1 MTHRF
6 RFTCTRLLPACALAA
21 LLVGPP
27 GFAPSAN
34 AADVTYPGS
43 NLDKG
48 PLWNIDNSLFP
59 AGSLSDNVVT
69 INSGNVGGDVY
80 GNDVDA
86 AFSPVSNNTVILSGG
101 SVGGDILGG
110 ANNGAVTD
118 NNVSISGFGSVLG
131 SVYGGYGAAE
141 GTVNGNDVSISD
153 SGSVTGNVLGGYSRS
168 VNSHVIGNTVT
179 ISGGTVRDIYGG
191 QSGKGNA
198 LNNRVTLDGA
208 ASQTNVIY
216 GGRVEQ
222 GTARENAVVMKNG
235 SVTLG
240 IFGGIATADGGQAQ
254 DNHVTMSGGSVGE
267 HLIGGYVQNGSGA
280 ATGNSVIFNGGS
292 VTENVYGGR
301 SVNGPAQNN
310 SVTMT
315 NGSANWLLG
324 GYSNSGDASGNR
336 VEVSGGTL
344 SGGVNGGETTSGN
357 ATGNSVDFS
366 NVTATYVQGGYS
378 GSGSATGNSLA
389 LHSGT
394 VQNNAFG
401 GYVDSGSGEASDNSV
416 TFNGGSVTNNIYGG
430 MSAAGLAQNNS
441 VTMTNGSAKWLLG
454 GYSANGNVIGNSVTF
469 NGGSVTNNIYGGM
482 SAAGLA
488 QNNSVTMTNGSAKWL
503 LGGYSANGNVIGNS
517 VNVSGGTLTGVSGG
531 ESNSG
536 SATGNIVSIS
546 SGTVQSNVNGGFV
559 ASGSGKATGN
569 IVNISGNADL
579 STATVA
585 GGISSSDAFT
595 GNTLNKN
602 SDAAVHIARNFAS
615 VNFGYSGNA
624 NIGELDSTPTG
635 SALSGVTVN
644 TNANNVSF
652 DGVISG
658 SGPIT
663 KTGAGTLILSGTN
676 TYSGGTTISAGTL
689 SIGSDTNIGSGT
701 NTIGNKGTL
710 LLSGNG
716 TYTNDWTLSGAG
728 SAIATDNNN
737 TLSGVLSGNGGL
749 TKTGAGTLTLT
760 GNNTYAGGTAIN
772 DGTLKGNIASG
783 TDLSIAASAIYD
795 GDNKARSVGG
805 LNGGG
810 KILNT
815 DGLTVQSGDFAG
827 IIDNSNTSL
836 LKNGAGTLTL
846 TGNNAY
852 TGSTTISEG
861 TLKGNIASGTDL
873 SIAASAIY
881 DGDNKAR
888 SVGGLN
894 GGGKILNTSGLTV
907 QSGTFGGVIDNSN
920 TSLIK
925 TGAGT
930 LTLTGNNAYTG
941 GTTISEG
948 TLKGNIASG
957 TDLSIAAS
965 ATYDGDNKARSVG
978 DLNGGG
984 NIFNTDGL
992 TVQSGT
998 FDGVIDN
1005 SNTSL
1010 TKTGAGTLT
1019 LTGNNAYTGSTTISE
1034 GTLKGNIASGTD
1046 LSIAASA
1053 TYDGA
1058 NKARSVG
1065 GLNGGG
1071 KILNTDGLTVQSGTF
1086 GGVIG
1091 NSNTSLI
1098 KTGAGTLTLTGTN
1111 AYTGSTTISE
1121 GTLKGNIASGTDLSI
1136 ADSAT
1141 YDGDNKA
1148 RSVGGLNG
1156 AGNILNTDGLTVQS
1170 GDFAG
1175 SIDNSNSGLTK
1186 TGAGTLTLSGTNT
1199 YTGMTT
1205 VRSGTLALGSD
1216 LTSNQ
1221 LTLYGGTVFDRGSH
1235 NHSLDNGILSVNG
1248 ANGQSAMYKG
1258 DLSARNATLNFISP
1272 VHPTQPLLRVTG
1284 DADVSGSACNVGLA
1298 GGTSLASG
1306 STLTLLEVDPDK
1318 TLTANNL
1325 QRGNGIVQIGSTVA
1339 HDITAD
1345 VNLDPT
1351 TRRLN
1356 AVTAQVSPGRAT
1368 DQSKALSEGF
1378 LGGLA
1383 LNLQGAD
1390 LVAGRGMDSAVRA
1403 SSGTDDAE
1411 RHGFAG
1417 FGALSGGS
1425 LRYNTGSHLDMNS
1438 LSLLTG
1444 LAWGID
1450 LAPGRLTLGAFFEY
1464 GNGSYDTHNS
1474 FTNAAS
1480 VDGDGN
1486 AYYLGGGILARMD
1499 FVNIGPGRFYAEA
1512 SGRAGKTHNEYD
1524 SSDLRDAAGRKA
1536 DYDSSSPYYG
1546 LHFGTGYVWN
1556 INDAATLDLYGK
1568 YFWTRQQ
1575 GDSVGLSTGE
1585 HLSFDDINSSRLR
1598 FGGRFAYIL
1607 NEHVAPYI
1615 GAAWEHEF
1623 DGKARAKTNGFDID
1637 APNLRGNT
1645 GIGELGLSLTPSADL
1660 PLTIDLGVQ
1669 GYTGKHEG
1677 VTGSLMVKWEF

>member
-118 NNVSISGFGSVLG
+118 NNVAISGFGSVLG

-141 GTVNGNDVSISD
+141 GTVNGNDVSIFD

-254 DNHVTMSGGSVGE
+254 DNHVTMSGGAVGE

-315 NGSANWLLG
+315 NGSAKWLLG

-389 LHSGT
+389 IRSGT

-401 GYVDSGSGEASDNSV
+401 GYVDSGSGEAS
-416 TFNGGSVTNNIYGG
+416 
-430 MSAAGLAQNNS
+430 
-441 VTMTNGSAKWLLG
+441 
-454 GYSANGNVIGNSVTF
+454 GNSVTF

-546 SGTVQSNVNGGFV
+546 GGTVQSNVNGGFV

-579 STATVA
+579 SGAVVA
-585 GGISSSDAFT
+585 GGSSPDGDAFT
-595 GNTLNKN
+595 DNTLNKN

-615 VNFGYSGNA
+615 VNFGYSGTA

-658 SGPIT
+658 SGSIT

-749 TKTGAGTLTLT
+749 TKTGTGTLTLT

-783 TDLSIAASAIYD
+783 TDLSIAAGAIYD
-795 GDNKARSVGG
+795 GDNKARSVDG

-810 KILNT
+810 KLLNT
-815 DGLTVQSGDFAG
+815 SGLTVQSGDFAG

-836 LKNGAGTLTL
+836 TKTGAGTLTL

-873 SIAASAIY
+873 SIADSATY

-894 GGGKILNTSGLTV
+894 GGGKILNT
-907 QSGTFGGVIDNSN
+907 
-920 TSLIK
+920 
-925 TGAGT
+925 
-930 LTLTGNNAYTG
+930 
-941 GTTISEG
+941 
-948 TLKGNIASG
+948 
-957 TDLSIAAS
+957 
-965 ATYDGDNKARSVG
+965 
-978 DLNGGG
+978 
-984 NIFNTDGL
+984 DGL
-992 TVQSGT
+992 TVQSGD
-998 FDGVIDN
+998 FAGFIDN

-1071 KILNTDGLTVQSGTF
+1071 KILNTDGLTVQNGTF
-1086 GGVIG
+1086 GGVID
-1091 NSNTSLI
+1091 NSNTS
-1098 KTGAGTLTLTGTN
+1098 
-1111 AYTGSTTISE
+1111 
-1121 GTLKGNIASGTDLSI
+1121 
-1136 ADSAT
+1136 
-1141 YDGDNKA
+1141 
-1148 RSVGGLNG
+1148 
-1156 AGNILNTDGLTVQS
+1156 
-1170 GDFAG
+1170 
-1175 SIDNSNSGLTK
+1175 LTK

-1221 LTLYGGTVFDRGSH
+1221 LTLYGGTVFNRGSH

-1284 DADVSGSACNVGLA
+1284 DADVSGSAYNVGLA

-1623 DGKARAKTNGFDID
+1623 DGKARARTNGFDID

-1645 GIGELGLSLTPSADL
+1645 GIGELGLSLTPSTDL
-1660 PLTIDLGVQ
+1660 PLTVDLGVQ

>member
-48 PLWNIDNSLFP
+48 PLWNIGNSLFP
-59 AGSLSDNVVT
+59 AGSLSDNKVT
-69 INSGNVGGDVY
+69 INSGNVSGDVY

-110 ANNGAVTD
+110 ANNGAVTG
-118 NNVSISGFGSVLG
+118 NKVSISGFGSVLG

-324 GYSNSGDASGNR
+324 GYSDSGD
-336 VEVSGGTL
+336 VS
-344 SGGVNGGETTSGN
+344 
-357 ATGNSVDFS
+357 
-366 NVTATYVQGGYS
+366 
-378 GSGSATGNSLA
+378 
-389 LHSGT
+389 
-394 VQNNAFG
+394 
-401 GYVDSGSGEASDNSV
+401 
-416 TFNGGSVTNNIYGG
+416 
-430 MSAAGLAQNNS
+430 
-441 VTMTNGSAKWLLG
+441 
-454 GYSANGNVIGNSVTF
+454 
-469 NGGSVTNNIYGGM
+469 
-482 SAAGLA
+482 
-488 QNNSVTMTNGSAKWL
+488 
-503 LGGYSANGNVIGNS
+503 GNS

-546 SGTVQSNVNGGFV
+546 GGTVQSNVNGGFV

-579 STATVA
+579 SGAVVA
-585 GGISSSDAFT
+585 GGSSPDGDAFT

-602 SDAAVHIARNFAS
+602 SDAAVNIARNFAS
-615 VNFGYSGNA
+615 VIFGYSGTA

-658 SGPIT
+658 SGSIT

-749 TKTGAGTLTLT
+749 TKTGAGTLTL
-760 GNNTYAGGTAIN
+760 
-772 DGTLKGNIASG
+772 
-783 TDLSIAASAIYD
+783 
-795 GDNKARSVGG
+795 
-805 LNGGG
+805 
-810 KILNT
+810 
-815 DGLTVQSGDFAG
+815 
-827 IIDNSNTSL
+827 
-836 LKNGAGTLTL
+836 
-846 TGNNAY
+846 
-852 TGSTTISEG
+852 
-861 TLKGNIASGTDL
+861 
-873 SIAASAIY
+873 
-881 DGDNKAR
+881 
-888 SVGGLN
+888 
-894 GGGKILNTSGLTV
+894 
-907 QSGTFGGVIDNSN
+907 
-920 TSLIK
+920 
-925 TGAGT
+925 
-930 LTLTGNNAYTG
+930 
-941 GTTISEG
+941 
-948 TLKGNIASG
+948 
-957 TDLSIAAS
+957 
-965 ATYDGDNKARSVG
+965 
-978 DLNGGG
+978 
-984 NIFNTDGL
+984 
-992 TVQSGT
+992 
-998 FDGVIDN
+998 
-1005 SNTSL
+1005 
-1010 TKTGAGTLT
+1010 
-1019 LTGNNAYTGSTTISE
+1019 
-1034 GTLKGNIASGTD
+1034 
-1046 LSIAASA
+1046 
-1053 TYDGA
+1053 
-1058 NKARSVG
+1058 
-1065 GLNGGG
+1065 
-1071 KILNTDGLTVQSGTF
+1071 
-1086 GGVIG
+1086 
-1091 NSNTSLI
+1091 
-1098 KTGAGTLTLTGTN
+1098 
-1111 AYTGSTTISE
+1111 
-1121 GTLKGNIASGTDLSI
+1121 
-1136 ADSAT
+1136 
-1141 YDGDNKA
+1141 
-1148 RSVGGLNG
+1148 
-1156 AGNILNTDGLTVQS
+1156 
-1170 GDFAG
+1170 
-1175 SIDNSNSGLTK
+1175 
-1186 TGAGTLTLSGTNT
+1186 SGTNT

-1235 NHSLDNGILSVNG
+1235 NHNLDNGILSVNG
-1248 ANGQSAMYKG
+1248 ANSQNAMYKG

-1351 TRRLN
+1351 TGRLN

-1368 DQSKALSEGF
+1368 DQSKALPEGF

-1623 DGKARAKTNGFDID
+1623 DGKARARTNGFDID

>member
-141 GTVNGNDVSISD
+141 GTVNGNDVSIFD

-179 ISGGTVRDIYGG
+179 ISGGTVKDIYGG

-208 ASQTNVIY
+208 ASQANVIY

-240 IFGGIATADGGQAQ
+240 IFGGIATVDGGQAQ
-254 DNHVTMSGGSVGE
+254 DNHVTMSGGAVGE
-267 HLIGGYVQNGSGA
+267 HLIGGYVQNGNGA

-315 NGSANWLLG
+315 NGSAKWLLG

-389 LHSGT
+389 IRSGT

-401 GYVDSGSGEASDNSV
+401 GYVDSGSGEASGNSV
-416 TFNGGSVTNNIYGG
+416 TFNGGSVANNIYGG

-454 GYSANGNVIGNSVTF
+454 GYSANGNVIGKSV
-469 NGGSVTNNIYGGM
+469 
-482 SAAGLA
+482 
-488 QNNSVTMTNGSAKWL
+488 K
-503 LGGYSANGNVIGNS
+503 
-517 VNVSGGTLTGVSGG
+517 VSGGTG
-531 ESNSG
+531 
-536 SATGNIVSIS
+536 
-546 SGTVQSNVNGGFV
+546 QSNVKGGFV

-579 STATVA
+579 SGAVVA
-585 GGISSSDAFT
+585 GGSSPDGDAFT
-595 GNTLNKN
+595 DNTLNKN
-602 SDAAVHIARNFAS
+602 SDATVNIARNFAS
-615 VNFGYSGNA
+615 VNFGYSGTA

-658 SGPIT
+658 SGSMT
-663 KTGAGTLILSGTN
+663 KAGAGTLILSGTN

-749 TKTGAGTLTLT
+749 TKTGTGTLTLT

-827 IIDNSNTSL
+827 FIDNSNTSL
-836 LKNGAGTLTL
+836 T
-846 TGNNAY
+846 
-852 TGSTTISEG
+852 
-861 TLKGNIASGTDL
+861 
-873 SIAASAIY
+873 
-881 DGDNKAR
+881 
-888 SVGGLN
+888 
-894 GGGKILNTSGLTV
+894 
-907 QSGTFGGVIDNSN
+907 
-920 TSLIK
+920 K

-930 LTLTGNNAYTG
+930 LTLTGNNAYTS

-998 FDGVIDN
+998 FGGVIDN
-1005 SNTSL
+1005 SNTS
-1010 TKTGAGTLT
+1010 
-1019 LTGNNAYTGSTTISE
+1019 
-1034 GTLKGNIASGTD
+1034 
-1046 LSIAASA
+1046 
-1053 TYDGA
+1053 
-1058 NKARSVG
+1058 
-1065 GLNGGG
+1065 
-1071 KILNTDGLTVQSGTF
+1071 
-1086 GGVIG
+1086 
-1091 NSNTSLI
+1091 
-1098 KTGAGTLTLTGTN
+1098 
-1111 AYTGSTTISE
+1111 
-1121 GTLKGNIASGTDLSI
+1121 
-1136 ADSAT
+1136 
-1141 YDGDNKA
+1141 
-1148 RSVGGLNG
+1148 
-1156 AGNILNTDGLTVQS
+1156 
-1170 GDFAG
+1170 
-1175 SIDNSNSGLTK
+1175 LTK

-1205 VRSGTLALGSD
+1205 VRSGALALGSD

-1235 NHSLDNGILSVNG
+1235 NHNLDNGILSVNG

-1623 DGKARAKTNGFDID
+1623 DGKARATTNGFDID
-1637 APNLRGNT
+1637 APNLHGNT

-1669 GYTGKHEG
+1669 GYTGKREG

>member
-141 GTVNGNDVSISD
+141 GTVNGNDVSIFD

-198 LNNRVTLDGA
+198 LNNSVTLDGA
-208 ASQTNVIY
+208 ASQANVIY

-235 SVTLG
+235 NVTLG

-254 DNHVTMSGGSVGE
+254 DNHVTMSGGAVGE

-315 NGSANWLLG
+315 NGSAKWLLG

-344 SGGVNGGETTSGN
+344 SGGVNGGETAIGN

-378 GSGSATGNSLA
+378 GSGSATGNSLTIR
-389 LHSGT
+389 SGT

-401 GYVDSGSGEASDNSV
+401 GYVDSGSGEAS
-416 TFNGGSVTNNIYGG
+416 
-430 MSAAGLAQNNS
+430 
-441 VTMTNGSAKWLLG
+441 
-454 GYSANGNVIGNSVTF
+454 GNSVTF

-488 QNNSVTMTNGSAKWL
+488 QSNSVIMTNGSANWL
-503 LGGYSANGNVIGNS
+503 LGGYSDSGDVSGNS

-546 SGTVQSNVNGGFV
+546 GGTVQSNVNGGFV

-579 STATVA
+579 SGAVVV
-585 GGISSSDAFT
+585 GGSSPDGDAFT

-602 SDAAVHIARNFAS
+602 SDAAVNIARNFAS
-615 VNFGYSGNA
+615 VNFGYSGTA

-658 SGPIT
+658 SGSIT

-783 TDLSIAASAIYD
+783 TDLSIAASAIYG
-795 GDNKARSVGG
+795 GDNKAHSVGG

-836 LKNGAGTLTL
+836 
-846 TGNNAY
+846 
-852 TGSTTISEG
+852 
-861 TLKGNIASGTDL
+861 
-873 SIAASAIY
+873 
-881 DGDNKAR
+881 
-888 SVGGLN
+888 
-894 GGGKILNTSGLTV
+894 
-907 QSGTFGGVIDNSN
+907 
-920 TSLIK
+920 
-925 TGAGT
+925 
-930 LTLTGNNAYTG
+930 
-941 GTTISEG
+941 
-948 TLKGNIASG
+948 
-957 TDLSIAAS
+957 
-965 ATYDGDNKARSVG
+965 
-978 DLNGGG
+978 
-984 NIFNTDGL
+984 
-992 TVQSGT
+992 
-998 FDGVIDN
+998 
-1005 SNTSL
+1005 

-1019 LTGNNAYTGSTTISE
+1019 LTGN
-1034 GTLKGNIASGTD
+1034 
-1046 LSIAASA
+1046 
-1053 TYDGA
+1053 
-1058 NKARSVG
+1058 
-1065 GLNGGG
+1065 
-1071 KILNTDGLTVQSGTF
+1071 
-1086 GGVIG
+1086 
-1091 NSNTSLI
+1091 
-1098 KTGAGTLTLTGTN
+1098 N

-1444 LAWGID
+1444 LSWGID

-1623 DGKARAKTNGFDID
+1623 DGKARATTNGFDID
-1637 APNLRGNT
+1637 APNLHGNT

-1669 GYTGKHEG
+1669 GYTGKREG

>member
-118 NNVSISGFGSVLG
+118 NNVAISGFGSVLG

-141 GTVNGNDVSISD
+141 GTVNGNDVSIFD

-254 DNHVTMSGGSVGE
+254 DNHVTMSGGAVGE

-315 NGSANWLLG
+315 NGSAKWLLG
-324 GYSNSGDASGNR
+324 GYSNSGD
-336 VEVSGGTL
+336 VS
-344 SGGVNGGETTSGN
+344 
-357 ATGNSVDFS
+357 
-366 NVTATYVQGGYS
+366 
-378 GSGSATGNSLA
+378 
-389 LHSGT
+389 
-394 VQNNAFG
+394 
-401 GYVDSGSGEASDNSV
+401 
-416 TFNGGSVTNNIYGG
+416 
-430 MSAAGLAQNNS
+430 
-441 VTMTNGSAKWLLG
+441 
-454 GYSANGNVIGNSVTF
+454 
-469 NGGSVTNNIYGGM
+469 
-482 SAAGLA
+482 
-488 QNNSVTMTNGSAKWL
+488 
-503 LGGYSANGNVIGNS
+503 GNS

-546 SGTVQSNVNGGFV
+546 GGTVQSNVNGGFV

-579 STATVA
+579 SGAVVA
-585 GGISSSDAFT
+585 GGSSPDGDAFT
-595 GNTLNKN
+595 DNTLNKN

-658 SGPIT
+658 SGSIT

-749 TKTGAGTLTLT
+749 TKTGAGTLTL
-760 GNNTYAGGTAIN
+760 
-772 DGTLKGNIASG
+772 
-783 TDLSIAASAIYD
+783 
-795 GDNKARSVGG
+795 
-805 LNGGG
+805 
-810 KILNT
+810 
-815 DGLTVQSGDFAG
+815 
-827 IIDNSNTSL
+827 
-836 LKNGAGTLTL
+836 
-846 TGNNAY
+846 
-852 TGSTTISEG
+852 
-861 TLKGNIASGTDL
+861 
-873 SIAASAIY
+873 
-881 DGDNKAR
+881 
-888 SVGGLN
+888 
-894 GGGKILNTSGLTV
+894 
-907 QSGTFGGVIDNSN
+907 
-920 TSLIK
+920 
-925 TGAGT
+925 
-930 LTLTGNNAYTG
+930 
-941 GTTISEG
+941 
-948 TLKGNIASG
+948 
-957 TDLSIAAS
+957 
-965 ATYDGDNKARSVG
+965 
-978 DLNGGG
+978 
-984 NIFNTDGL
+984 
-992 TVQSGT
+992 
-998 FDGVIDN
+998 
-1005 SNTSL
+1005 
-1010 TKTGAGTLT
+1010 
-1019 LTGNNAYTGSTTISE
+1019 
-1034 GTLKGNIASGTD
+1034 
-1046 LSIAASA
+1046 
-1053 TYDGA
+1053 
-1058 NKARSVG
+1058 
-1065 GLNGGG
+1065 
-1071 KILNTDGLTVQSGTF
+1071 
-1086 GGVIG
+1086 
-1091 NSNTSLI
+1091 
-1098 KTGAGTLTLTGTN
+1098 
-1111 AYTGSTTISE
+1111 
-1121 GTLKGNIASGTDLSI
+1121 
-1136 ADSAT
+1136 
-1141 YDGDNKA
+1141 
-1148 RSVGGLNG
+1148 
-1156 AGNILNTDGLTVQS
+1156 
-1170 GDFAG
+1170 
-1175 SIDNSNSGLTK
+1175 
-1186 TGAGTLTLSGTNT
+1186 SGTNT
-1199 YTGMTT
+1199 YPGMTT

-1221 LTLYGGTVFDRGSH
+1221 LTLYGGTVFNRGSH

-1623 DGKARAKTNGFDID
+1623 DGKARATTNGFDID
-1637 APNLRGNT
+1637 APNLHGNT
-1645 GIGELGLSLTPSADL
+1645 GIGELGISLTPSADL
-1660 PLTIDLGVQ
+1660 PLTVDLGVQ
-1669 GYTGKHEG
+1669 GYTGKREG

>member
-1 MTHRF
+1 GGMS
-6 RFTCTRLLPACALAA
+6 AAGLA
-21 LLVGPP
+21 
-27 GFAPSAN
+27 
-34 AADVTYPGS
+34 
-43 NLDKG
+43 
-48 PLWNIDNSLFP
+48 
-59 AGSLSDNVVT
+59 
-69 INSGNVGGDVY
+69 
-80 GNDVDA
+80 
-86 AFSPVSNNTVILSGG
+86 
-101 SVGGDILGG
+101 
-110 ANNGAVTD
+110 
-118 NNVSISGFGSVLG
+118 
-131 SVYGGYGAAE
+131 
-141 GTVNGNDVSISD
+141 
-153 SGSVTGNVLGGYSRS
+153 
-168 VNSHVIGNTVT
+168 
-179 ISGGTVRDIYGG
+179 
-191 QSGKGNA
+191 QS
-198 LNNRVTLDGA
+198 
-208 ASQTNVIY
+208 
-216 GGRVEQ
+216 
-222 GTARENAVVMKNG
+222 
-235 SVTLG
+235 
-240 IFGGIATADGGQAQ
+240 
-254 DNHVTMSGGSVGE
+254 
-267 HLIGGYVQNGSGA
+267 
-280 ATGNSVIFNGGS
+280 NSVI
-292 VTENVYGGR
+292 
-301 SVNGPAQNN
+301 
-310 SVTMT
+310 MT

-324 GYSNSGDASGNR
+324 GYSDSGD
-336 VEVSGGTL
+336 VS
-344 SGGVNGGETTSGN
+344 
-357 ATGNSVDFS
+357 
-366 NVTATYVQGGYS
+366 
-378 GSGSATGNSLA
+378 
-389 LHSGT
+389 
-394 VQNNAFG
+394 
-401 GYVDSGSGEASDNSV
+401 
-416 TFNGGSVTNNIYGG
+416 
-430 MSAAGLAQNNS
+430 
-441 VTMTNGSAKWLLG
+441 
-454 GYSANGNVIGNSVTF
+454 
-469 NGGSVTNNIYGGM
+469 
-482 SAAGLA
+482 
-488 QNNSVTMTNGSAKWL
+488 
-503 LGGYSANGNVIGNS
+503 GNS

-579 STATVA
+579 SGAVVA
-585 GGISSSDAFT
+585 GGSSPDGDAFT

-602 SDAAVHIARNFAS
+602 SDAAVNIARNFAS
-615 VNFGYSGNA
+615 VNFGYSGTA

-658 SGPIT
+658 SGSIT

-676 TYSGGTTISAGTL
+676 TYSGGITISAGTL

-749 TKTGAGTLTLT
+749 TKTGT
-760 GNNTYAGGTAIN
+760 
-772 DGTLKGNIASG
+772 
-783 TDLSIAASAIYD
+783 
-795 GDNKARSVGG
+795 
-805 LNGGG
+805 
-810 KILNT
+810 
-815 DGLTVQSGDFAG
+815 
-827 IIDNSNTSL
+827 
-836 LKNGAGTLTL
+836 
-846 TGNNAY
+846 
-852 TGSTTISEG
+852 
-861 TLKGNIASGTDL
+861 
-873 SIAASAIY
+873 
-881 DGDNKAR
+881 
-888 SVGGLN
+888 
-894 GGGKILNTSGLTV
+894 
-907 QSGTFGGVIDNSN
+907 
-920 TSLIK
+920 
-925 TGAGT
+925 
-930 LTLTGNNAYTG
+930 
-941 GTTISEG
+941 
-948 TLKGNIASG
+948 
-957 TDLSIAAS
+957 
-965 ATYDGDNKARSVG
+965 
-978 DLNGGG
+978 
-984 NIFNTDGL
+984 
-992 TVQSGT
+992 
-998 FDGVIDN
+998 
-1005 SNTSL
+1005 
-1010 TKTGAGTLT
+1010 
-1019 LTGNNAYTGSTTISE
+1019 
-1034 GTLKGNIASGTD
+1034 
-1046 LSIAASA
+1046 
-1053 TYDGA
+1053 
-1058 NKARSVG
+1058 
-1065 GLNGGG
+1065 
-1071 KILNTDGLTVQSGTF
+1071 
-1086 GGVIG
+1086 
-1091 NSNTSLI
+1091 
-1098 KTGAGTLTLTGTN
+1098 
-1111 AYTGSTTISE
+1111 
-1121 GTLKGNIASGTDLSI
+1121 
-1136 ADSAT
+1136 
-1141 YDGDNKA
+1141 
-1148 RSVGGLNG
+1148 
-1156 AGNILNTDGLTVQS
+1156 
-1170 GDFAG
+1170 
-1175 SIDNSNSGLTK
+1175 
-1186 TGAGTLTLSGTNT
+1186 GTLTLSGTNT

-1284 DADVSGSACNVGLA
+1284 DADVSGSAYNVGLS
-1298 GGTSLASG
+1298 GGTSLAAG
-1306 STLTLLEVDPDK
+1306 STLTLLEVGAGK
-1318 TLTANNL
+1318 MLTANNL
-1325 QRGNGIVQIGSTVA
+1325 RKGGGIVQIGSTVA
-1339 HDITAD
+1339 HDITTD
-1345 VNLDPT
+1345 VALDPT
-1351 TRRLN
+1351 TGRLN

-1546 LHFGTGYVWN
+1546 LHFGTGYIWN

-1623 DGKARAKTNGFDID
+1623 DGKARATTNGFDID
-1637 APNLRGNT
+1637 APNLHGNT

-1660 PLTIDLGVQ
+1660 PLTVDLGVQ

>member
-21 LLVGPP
+21 LLAGPP

-34 AADVTYPGS
+34 AADITYPGS
-43 NLDKG
+43 SLDKS
-48 PLWNIDNSLFP
+48 PLWQAINDCLFP
-59 AGSLSDNVVT
+59 AGSLSDNKVT
-69 INSGNVGGDVY
+69 INSGNVSGDVY

-110 ANNGAVTD
+110 ANNGAVTG
-118 NNVSISGFGSVLG
+118 NKVSISGFGSVLG

-141 GTVNGNDVSISD
+141 GTVNGNDVSIFD

-198 LNNRVTLDGA
+198 LNNSVTLDGA
-208 ASQTNVIY
+208 ASQANVIY

-235 SVTLG
+235 NVALG

-267 HLIGGYVQNGSGA
+267 HLIGGYVQNGNGEAS
-280 ATGNSVIFNGGS
+280 GNSVIFNGGS

-315 NGSANWLLG
+315 NGSAKWLLG

-378 GSGSATGNSLA
+378 GSGSATGNSLTIR
-389 LHSGT
+389 SGT

-401 GYVDSGSGEASDNSV
+401 GYVDSGSGEAS
-416 TFNGGSVTNNIYGG
+416 
-430 MSAAGLAQNNS
+430 
-441 VTMTNGSAKWLLG
+441 
-454 GYSANGNVIGNSVTF
+454 GNSVTF

-488 QNNSVTMTNGSAKWL
+488 QSNSVIMTNGSANWL
-503 LGGYSANGNVIGNS
+503 LGGYSDSGDVSGNS

-546 SGTVQSNVNGGFV
+546 GGTVQSNVNGGFV

-579 STATVA
+579 SGAVVV
-585 GGISSSDAFT
+585 GGSSPDGDAFT

-602 SDAAVHIARNFAS
+602 SDAAVKVARNFAS
-615 VNFGYSGNA
+615 VNFNYSGNA
-624 NIGELDSTPTG
+624 NIGGLESAPTG
-635 SALSGVTVN
+635 STLSGVTVN

-658 SGPIT
+658 SGSIT
-663 KTGAGTLILSGTN
+663 KAGAGTLILSGTN

-783 TDLSIAASAIYD
+783 TDLSIAASATYD

-827 IIDNSNTSL
+827 FIDNSNTS
-836 LKNGAGTLTL
+836 
-846 TGNNAY
+846 
-852 TGSTTISEG
+852 
-861 TLKGNIASGTDL
+861 
-873 SIAASAIY
+873 
-881 DGDNKAR
+881 
-888 SVGGLN
+888 
-894 GGGKILNTSGLTV
+894 
-907 QSGTFGGVIDNSN
+907 
-920 TSLIK
+920 
-925 TGAGT
+925 
-930 LTLTGNNAYTG
+930 
-941 GTTISEG
+941 
-948 TLKGNIASG
+948 
-957 TDLSIAAS
+957 
-965 ATYDGDNKARSVG
+965 
-978 DLNGGG
+978 
-984 NIFNTDGL
+984 
-992 TVQSGT
+992 
-998 FDGVIDN
+998 
-1005 SNTSL
+1005 
-1010 TKTGAGTLT
+1010 
-1019 LTGNNAYTGSTTISE
+1019 
-1034 GTLKGNIASGTD
+1034 
-1046 LSIAASA
+1046 
-1053 TYDGA
+1053 
-1058 NKARSVG
+1058 
-1065 GLNGGG
+1065 
-1071 KILNTDGLTVQSGTF
+1071 
-1086 GGVIG
+1086 
-1091 NSNTSLI
+1091 
-1098 KTGAGTLTLTGTN
+1098 
-1111 AYTGSTTISE
+1111 
-1121 GTLKGNIASGTDLSI
+1121 
-1136 ADSAT
+1136 
-1141 YDGDNKA
+1141 
-1148 RSVGGLNG
+1148 
-1156 AGNILNTDGLTVQS
+1156 
-1170 GDFAG
+1170 
-1175 SIDNSNSGLTK
+1175 LTK

-1248 ANGQSAMYKG
+1248 ANSQSAMYKG

-1284 DADVSGSACNVGLA
+1284 DADVSGSAYNVGLA

-1356 AVTAQVSPGRAT
+1356 AVTSQVSPGRAT
-1368 DQSKALSEGF
+1368 DQSKALPEGF

-1623 DGKARAKTNGFDID
+1623 DGKARATTNGFDID
-1637 APNLRGNT
+1637 APNLHGNT
-1645 GIGELGLSLTPSADL
+1645 GIGELGISLTPSADL
-1660 PLTIDLGVQ
+1660 PLTVDLGVQ
-1669 GYTGKHEG
+1669 GYTGKREG

>member
-118 NNVSISGFGSVLG
+118 NNVAISGFGSVLG

-141 GTVNGNDVSISD
+141 GTVNGNDVSIFD

-254 DNHVTMSGGSVGE
+254 DNHVTMSGGAVGE

-324 GYSNSGDASGNR
+324 GYSDSGDVSGNS
-336 VEVSGGTL
+336 VNVSGGTL

-389 LHSGT
+389 IRSGT

-401 GYVDSGSGEASDNSV
+401 GYVDSGSGEASGNSV
-416 TFNGGSVTNNIYGG
+416 TFNGGSVANNIYGG
-430 MSAAGLAQNNS
+430 MSAAGLVQSNS
-441 VTMTNGSAKWLLG
+441 VIMTNGSAKWLLG
-454 GYSANGNVIGNSVTF
+454 GYSNSGDV
-469 NGGSVTNNIYGGM
+469 S
-482 SAAGLA
+482 
-488 QNNSVTMTNGSAKWL
+488 
-503 LGGYSANGNVIGNS
+503 GNS

-546 SGTVQSNVNGGFV
+546 GGTVQSNVNGGFV

-658 SGPIT
+658 SGSIT

-783 TDLSIAASAIYD
+783 TDLSIAASAIYG
-795 GDNKARSVGG
+795 GDNKAHSVGG

-827 IIDNSNTSL
+827 
-836 LKNGAGTLTL
+836 
-846 TGNNAY
+846 
-852 TGSTTISEG
+852 
-861 TLKGNIASGTDL
+861 
-873 SIAASAIY
+873 
-881 DGDNKAR
+881 
-888 SVGGLN
+888 
-894 GGGKILNTSGLTV
+894 
-907 QSGTFGGVIDNSN
+907 F
-920 TSLIK
+920 
-925 TGAGT
+925 
-930 LTLTGNNAYTG
+930 
-941 GTTISEG
+941 
-948 TLKGNIASG
+948 
-957 TDLSIAAS
+957 
-965 ATYDGDNKARSVG
+965 
-978 DLNGGG
+978 
-984 NIFNTDGL
+984 
-992 TVQSGT
+992 
-998 FDGVIDN
+998 IDN

-1053 TYDGA
+1053 TYDGD

-1071 KILNTDGLTVQSGTF
+1071 KILNTDGLTVQNGTFGGVIDNSNTSLNKTGAGTLTLTGTNAYTGGTTISEGTLKGNIASGTDLSIAASATYDGDNKARSVGGLNGGGKILNTDGLTVQNGTFGGVIDNSNTSLNKTGAGTLTLTGTNAYTGGTTISEGTLKGNIASGTDLSIAASTTYDGDNKARSVGDLNGGGNILNTDGLTVQSGTF

-1351 TRRLN
+1351 IGRLS

>member
-48 PLWNIDNSLFP
+48 PLWNIGNSLFP
-59 AGSLSDNVVT
+59 AGSLSDNKVT
-69 INSGNVGGDVY
+69 INSGNVSGDVY

-110 ANNGAVTD
+110 ANNGAVTG
-118 NNVSISGFGSVLG
+118 NKVSISGFGSVLG

-141 GTVNGNDVSISD
+141 GTVNGNDVSIFD

-198 LNNRVTLDGA
+198 LNNSVTLDGA
-208 ASQTNVIY
+208 ASQANVIY

-254 DNHVTMSGGSVGE
+254 DNHVTMSGGAVGE

-315 NGSANWLLG
+315 NGSAKWLLG

-454 GYSANGNVIGNSVTF
+454 GYSANGNVIGNSV
-469 NGGSVTNNIYGGM
+469 NI
-482 SAAGLA
+482 
-488 QNNSVTMTNGSAKWL
+488 
-503 LGGYSANGNVIGNS
+503 
-517 VNVSGGTLTGVSGG
+517 SGGTLTGVSGG

-546 SGTVQSNVNGGFV
+546 GGTVQSNVNGGFV

-658 SGPIT
+658 SGSIT

-689 SIGSDTNIGSGT
+689 
-701 NTIGNKGTL
+701 
-710 LLSGNG
+710 
-716 TYTNDWTLSGAG
+716 
-728 SAIATDNNN
+728 
-737 TLSGVLSGNGGL
+737 
-749 TKTGAGTLTLT
+749 
-760 GNNTYAGGTAIN
+760 
-772 DGTLKGNIASG
+772 KGNIASG
-783 TDLSIAASAIYD
+783 TDLSIADSAIYD

-805 LNGGG
+805 LNGAG

-815 DGLTVQSGDFAG
+815 NGLTVQSGDFAG

-861 TLKGNIASGTDL
+861 TLKGSIASGTDL
-873 SIAASAIY
+873 SIADSAIY

-894 GGGKILNTSGLTV
+894 GAGKILNT
-907 QSGTFGGVIDNSN
+907 N
-920 TSLIK
+920 
-925 TGAGT
+925 
-930 LTLTGNNAYTG
+930 
-941 GTTISEG
+941 
-948 TLKGNIASG
+948 
-957 TDLSIAAS
+957 
-965 ATYDGDNKARSVG
+965 
-978 DLNGGG
+978 
-984 NIFNTDGL
+984 
-992 TVQSGT
+992 
-998 FDGVIDN
+998 
-1005 SNTSL
+1005 
-1010 TKTGAGTLT
+1010 
-1019 LTGNNAYTGSTTISE
+1019 
-1034 GTLKGNIASGTD
+1034 
-1046 LSIAASA
+1046 
-1053 TYDGA
+1053 
-1058 NKARSVG
+1058 
-1065 GLNGGG
+1065 
-1071 KILNTDGLTVQSGTF
+1071 
-1086 GGVIG
+1086 
-1091 NSNTSLI
+1091 
-1098 KTGAGTLTLTGTN
+1098 
-1111 AYTGSTTISE
+1111 
-1121 GTLKGNIASGTDLSI
+1121 
-1136 ADSAT
+1136 
-1141 YDGDNKA
+1141 
-1148 RSVGGLNG
+1148 
-1156 AGNILNTDGLTVQS
+1156 GLTVQS

-1175 SIDNSNSGLTK
+1175 IIDNSNTSLLK

-1444 LAWGID
+1444 LSWGID

-1623 DGKARAKTNGFDID
+1623 DGKARATTNGFDID
-1637 APNLRGNT
+1637 APNLHGNT
-1645 GIGELGLSLTPSADL
+1645 GIGELGISLTPSADL
-1660 PLTIDLGVQ
+1660 PLTVDLGVQ
-1669 GYTGKHEG
+1669 GYTGKREG

>member
-6 RFTCTRLLPACALAA
+6 RFTRTILLPACALTA
-21 LLVGPP
+21 LLAGPP
-27 GFAPSAN
+27 GFAPSAH

-43 NLDKG
+43 SLGNG
-48 PLWNIDNSLFP
+48 PLWNIGNSLFP

-69 INSGNVGGDVY
+69 INSGTVGGDVY

-118 NNVSISGFGSVLG
+118 NSVSISGSGSVSG

-141 GTVNGNDVSISD
+141 GTVSGNNVSISD
-153 SGSVTGNVLGGYSRS
+153 SGSVTVNVLGGYSRS

-198 LNNRVTLDGA
+198 LNNCVTLDGA
-208 ASQTNVIY
+208 ASQANVIY

-240 IFGGIATADGGQAQ
+240 IFGGIATVDGGQAQ

-267 HLIGGYVQNGSGA
+267 HLIGGYVQNGNGA

-292 VTENVYGGR
+292 VTENVYGGQ
-301 SVNGPAQNN
+301 SAGGLAQNN

-315 NGSANWLLG
+315 NGSAKWLLG

-336 VEVSGGTL
+336 VGVSGGTL

-378 GSGSATGNSLA
+378 GSGSATGNSLT

-394 VQNNAFG
+394 VQNNAIG
-401 GYVDSGSGEASDNSV
+401 GYVNSGSGEAS
-416 TFNGGSVTNNIYGG
+416 
-430 MSAAGLAQNNS
+430 
-441 VTMTNGSAKWLLG
+441 
-454 GYSANGNVIGNSVTF
+454 GNSVTF

-503 LGGYSANGNVIGNS
+503 LGGYSNSGDASGNRVGVSGGTLSGGVNGGETTSGNATGNSVDFSNVTATYVQGGYSGSGSATGNSLTLHSGTVQNNAIGGYVNSGSGEASGNSVTFNGGSVTNNIYGGMSAAGLAQNNSVTMTDGSANWLLGGYSSSGDVSGNS

-536 SATGNIVSIS
+536 SATGNTVSIS
-546 SGTVQSNVNGGFV
+546 GGTVQNNVNGGFV
-559 ASGSGKATGN
+559 ASGNGLATDN

-585 GGISSSDAFT
+585 GGTSSGDAFT
-595 GNTLNKN
+595 GNILNKN
-602 SDAAVHIARNFAS
+602 SDAAVKVAQNFAS
-615 VNFGYSGNA
+615 VNFNYSGNA
-624 NIGELDSTPTG
+624 NIGELNSTPTG

-658 SGPIT
+658 SGSIT
-663 KTGAGTLILSGTN
+663 KTGAGTLTLSGTN

-689 SIGSDTNIGSGT
+689 SIGSDTNIGNGT
-701 NTIGNKGTL
+701 NTIGDKGTL
-710 LLSGNG
+710 LLSNTG
-716 TYTNDWTLSGAG
+716 TTSYSKDWTLGGAG

-737 TLSGVLSGNGGL
+737 TLSGVLSG
-749 TKTGAGTLTLT
+749 
-760 GNNTYAGGTAIN
+760 
-772 DGTLKGNIASG
+772 DG
-783 TDLSIAASAIYD
+783 
-795 GDNKARSVGG
+795 
-805 LNGGG
+805 
-810 KILNT
+810 
-815 DGLTVQSGDFAG
+815 
-827 IIDNSNTSL
+827 
-836 LKNGAGTLTL
+836 
-846 TGNNAY
+846 
-852 TGSTTISEG
+852 
-861 TLKGNIASGTDL
+861 
-873 SIAASAIY
+873 
-881 DGDNKAR
+881 
-888 SVGGLN
+888 
-894 GGGKILNTSGLTV
+894 
-907 QSGTFGGVIDNSN
+907 
-920 TSLIK
+920 
-925 TGAGT
+925 
-930 LTLTGNNAYTG
+930 
-941 GTTISEG
+941 
-948 TLKGNIASG
+948 
-957 TDLSIAAS
+957 
-965 ATYDGDNKARSVG
+965 
-978 DLNGGG
+978 
-984 NIFNTDGL
+984 
-992 TVQSGT
+992 
-998 FDGVIDN
+998 
-1005 SNTSL
+1005 
-1010 TKTGAGTLT
+1010 
-1019 LTGNNAYTGSTTISE
+1019 
-1034 GTLKGNIASGTD
+1034 
-1046 LSIAASA
+1046 
-1053 TYDGA
+1053 
-1058 NKARSVG
+1058 
-1065 GLNGGG
+1065 
-1071 KILNTDGLTVQSGTF
+1071 
-1086 GGVIG
+1086 
-1091 NSNTSLI
+1091 
-1098 KTGAGTLTLTGTN
+1098 
-1111 AYTGSTTISE
+1111 
-1121 GTLKGNIASGTDLSI
+1121 
-1136 ADSAT
+1136 
-1141 YDGDNKA
+1141 
-1148 RSVGGLNG
+1148 
-1156 AGNILNTDGLTVQS
+1156 
-1170 GDFAG
+1170 
-1175 SIDNSNSGLTK
+1175 GLTK

-1221 LTLYGGTVFDRGSH
+1221 LTLYGGTAFDRGSH

-1284 DADVSGSACNVGLA
+1284 DADVSGSAYNVGLA
-1298 GGTSLASG
+1298 GGTSLAAG
-1306 STLTLLEVDPDK
+1306 STLTLLEVDAGK
-1318 TLTANNL
+1318 MLTANNL
-1325 QRGNGIVQIGSTVA
+1325 RKGGGIVQIGSTVA
-1339 HDITAD
+1339 HDITTD
-1345 VNLDPT
+1345 VALDPAT
-1351 TRRLN
+1351 GRLN

-1368 DQSKALSEGF
+1368 DQSKALPEGF

-1417 FGALSGGS
+1417 FGVLSGGS

-1444 LAWGID
+1444 LAWRID

-1499 FVNIGPGRFYAEA
+1499 FVNTGPGRFYAEA

-1623 DGKARAKTNGFDID
+1623 DGKARARTNGFDID
-1637 APNLRGNT
+1637 APNLRGDT

-1660 PLTIDLGVQ
+1660 PLTVDLGVQ
-1669 GYTGKHEG
+1669 GYTGKREG

>member
-48 PLWNIDNSLFP
+48 PLWNIGNSLFP
-59 AGSLSDNVVT
+59 AGSLSDNKVT
-69 INSGNVGGDVY
+69 INSGNVSGDVY

-110 ANNGAVTD
+110 ANNGAVTG
-118 NNVSISGFGSVLG
+118 NKVSISGFGSVLG

-324 GYSNSGDASGNR
+324 GYSDSGDVSGNS
-336 VEVSGGTL
+336 VNVSGGTL

-441 VTMTNGSAKWLLG
+441 VTMTNGSANWLLG
-454 GYSANGNVIGNSVTF
+454 GYSDSGDVS
-469 NGGSVTNNIYGGM
+469 
-482 SAAGLA
+482 
-488 QNNSVTMTNGSAKWL
+488 
-503 LGGYSANGNVIGNS
+503 GNS

-546 SGTVQSNVNGGFV
+546 GGTVQSNVNGGFV

-579 STATVA
+579 SGAVVA
-585 GGISSSDAFT
+585 GGSSPDGDAFT

-602 SDAAVHIARNFAS
+602 SDAAVNIARNFAS
-615 VNFGYSGNA
+615 VIFGYSGTA

-658 SGPIT
+658 SGSIT

-749 TKTGAGTLTLT
+749 TKTGAGTLTL
-760 GNNTYAGGTAIN
+760 
-772 DGTLKGNIASG
+772 
-783 TDLSIAASAIYD
+783 
-795 GDNKARSVGG
+795 
-805 LNGGG
+805 
-810 KILNT
+810 
-815 DGLTVQSGDFAG
+815 
-827 IIDNSNTSL
+827 
-836 LKNGAGTLTL
+836 
-846 TGNNAY
+846 
-852 TGSTTISEG
+852 
-861 TLKGNIASGTDL
+861 
-873 SIAASAIY
+873 
-881 DGDNKAR
+881 
-888 SVGGLN
+888 
-894 GGGKILNTSGLTV
+894 
-907 QSGTFGGVIDNSN
+907 
-920 TSLIK
+920 
-925 TGAGT
+925 
-930 LTLTGNNAYTG
+930 
-941 GTTISEG
+941 
-948 TLKGNIASG
+948 
-957 TDLSIAAS
+957 
-965 ATYDGDNKARSVG
+965 
-978 DLNGGG
+978 
-984 NIFNTDGL
+984 
-992 TVQSGT
+992 
-998 FDGVIDN
+998 
-1005 SNTSL
+1005 
-1010 TKTGAGTLT
+1010 
-1019 LTGNNAYTGSTTISE
+1019 
-1034 GTLKGNIASGTD
+1034 
-1046 LSIAASA
+1046 
-1053 TYDGA
+1053 
-1058 NKARSVG
+1058 
-1065 GLNGGG
+1065 
-1071 KILNTDGLTVQSGTF
+1071 
-1086 GGVIG
+1086 
-1091 NSNTSLI
+1091 
-1098 KTGAGTLTLTGTN
+1098 
-1111 AYTGSTTISE
+1111 
-1121 GTLKGNIASGTDLSI
+1121 
-1136 ADSAT
+1136 
-1141 YDGDNKA
+1141 
-1148 RSVGGLNG
+1148 
-1156 AGNILNTDGLTVQS
+1156 
-1170 GDFAG
+1170 
-1175 SIDNSNSGLTK
+1175 
-1186 TGAGTLTLSGTNT
+1186 SGTNT

-1235 NHSLDNGILSVNG
+1235 NHNLDNGILSVNG
-1248 ANGQSAMYKG
+1248 ANSQNAMYKG

-1351 TRRLN
+1351 TGRLN

-1368 DQSKALSEGF
+1368 DQSKALPEGF

-1623 DGKARAKTNGFDID
+1623 DGKARARTNGFDID

>member
-48 PLWNIDNSLFP
+48 PLWNIGNSLFP

-86 AFSPVSNNTVILSGG
+86 AFSAVSNNTVILSGG

-324 GYSNSGDASGNR
+324 GYSDSGDVSGNS
-336 VEVSGGTL
+336 VNVSGGTL

-454 GYSANGNVIGNSVTF
+454 GYSANGNVIGNSV
-469 NGGSVTNNIYGGM
+469 
-482 SAAGLA
+482 
-488 QNNSVTMTNGSAKWL
+488 
-503 LGGYSANGNVIGNS
+503 
-517 VNVSGGTLTGVSGG
+517 NVSGGTLTGVSGG

-546 SGTVQSNVNGGFV
+546 GGTVQSNVNGGFV

-579 STATVA
+579 SGAVVA
-585 GGISSSDAFT
+585 GGSSPDGDAFT
-595 GNTLNKN
+595 DNTLNKN
-602 SDAAVHIARNFAS
+602 SDAAVHLARNFAS
-615 VNFGYSGNA
+615 VNFGYSGTA

-658 SGPIT
+658 SGSIT

-749 TKTGAGTLTLT
+749 TKTGAGTLTL
-760 GNNTYAGGTAIN
+760 
-772 DGTLKGNIASG
+772 
-783 TDLSIAASAIYD
+783 
-795 GDNKARSVGG
+795 
-805 LNGGG
+805 
-810 KILNT
+810 
-815 DGLTVQSGDFAG
+815 
-827 IIDNSNTSL
+827 
-836 LKNGAGTLTL
+836 
-846 TGNNAY
+846 
-852 TGSTTISEG
+852 
-861 TLKGNIASGTDL
+861 
-873 SIAASAIY
+873 
-881 DGDNKAR
+881 
-888 SVGGLN
+888 
-894 GGGKILNTSGLTV
+894 
-907 QSGTFGGVIDNSN
+907 
-920 TSLIK
+920 
-925 TGAGT
+925 
-930 LTLTGNNAYTG
+930 
-941 GTTISEG
+941 
-948 TLKGNIASG
+948 
-957 TDLSIAAS
+957 
-965 ATYDGDNKARSVG
+965 
-978 DLNGGG
+978 
-984 NIFNTDGL
+984 
-992 TVQSGT
+992 
-998 FDGVIDN
+998 
-1005 SNTSL
+1005 
-1010 TKTGAGTLT
+1010 
-1019 LTGNNAYTGSTTISE
+1019 
-1034 GTLKGNIASGTD
+1034 
-1046 LSIAASA
+1046 
-1053 TYDGA
+1053 
-1058 NKARSVG
+1058 
-1065 GLNGGG
+1065 
-1071 KILNTDGLTVQSGTF
+1071 
-1086 GGVIG
+1086 
-1091 NSNTSLI
+1091 
-1098 KTGAGTLTLTGTN
+1098 
-1111 AYTGSTTISE
+1111 
-1121 GTLKGNIASGTDLSI
+1121 
-1136 ADSAT
+1136 
-1141 YDGDNKA
+1141 
-1148 RSVGGLNG
+1148 
-1156 AGNILNTDGLTVQS
+1156 
-1170 GDFAG
+1170 
-1175 SIDNSNSGLTK
+1175 
-1186 TGAGTLTLSGTNT
+1186 SGTNT

-1205 VRSGTLALGSD
+1205 VRSGTLALGSE

-1248 ANGQSAMYKG
+1248 VNGQSAMYKG

-1284 DADVSGSACNVGLA
+1284 DTDVSGSACNVGLA

-1339 HDITAD
+1339 HDINAD

-1356 AVTAQVSPGRAT
+1356 ALTAQVSPGRAT

-1411 RHGFAG
+1411 RHDFAG

>member
-141 GTVNGNDVSISD
+141 GTVNGNDVSIFD

-198 LNNRVTLDGA
+198 LNNSVTLDGA
-208 ASQTNVIY
+208 ASQANVIY

-254 DNHVTMSGGSVGE
+254 DNHVTMSGGAVGE

-315 NGSANWLLG
+315 NGSAKWLLG

-454 GYSANGNVIGNSVTF
+454 GYSANGNVIGNSV
-469 NGGSVTNNIYGGM
+469 NI
-482 SAAGLA
+482 
-488 QNNSVTMTNGSAKWL
+488 
-503 LGGYSANGNVIGNS
+503 
-517 VNVSGGTLTGVSGG
+517 SGGTLTGVSGG

-546 SGTVQSNVNGGFV
+546 GGTVQSNVNGGFV

-658 SGPIT
+658 SGSIT

-689 SIGSDTNIGSGT
+689 
-701 NTIGNKGTL
+701 
-710 LLSGNG
+710 
-716 TYTNDWTLSGAG
+716 
-728 SAIATDNNN
+728 
-737 TLSGVLSGNGGL
+737 
-749 TKTGAGTLTLT
+749 
-760 GNNTYAGGTAIN
+760 
-772 DGTLKGNIASG
+772 KGNIASG
-783 TDLSIAASAIYD
+783 TDLSIADSAIYD

-815 DGLTVQSGDFAG
+815 NGLTVQSGDFAG

-836 LKNGAGTLTL
+836 L
-846 TGNNAY
+846 
-852 TGSTTISEG
+852 
-861 TLKGNIASGTDL
+861 
-873 SIAASAIY
+873 
-881 DGDNKAR
+881 
-888 SVGGLN
+888 
-894 GGGKILNTSGLTV
+894 
-907 QSGTFGGVIDNSN
+907 
-920 TSLIK
+920 
-925 TGAGT
+925 
-930 LTLTGNNAYTG
+930 
-941 GTTISEG
+941 
-948 TLKGNIASG
+948 
-957 TDLSIAAS
+957 
-965 ATYDGDNKARSVG
+965 
-978 DLNGGG
+978 
-984 NIFNTDGL
+984 
-992 TVQSGT
+992 
-998 FDGVIDN
+998 
-1005 SNTSL
+1005 
-1010 TKTGAGTLT
+1010 
-1019 LTGNNAYTGSTTISE
+1019 
-1034 GTLKGNIASGTD
+1034 
-1046 LSIAASA
+1046 
-1053 TYDGA
+1053 
-1058 NKARSVG
+1058 
-1065 GLNGGG
+1065 
-1071 KILNTDGLTVQSGTF
+1071 
-1086 GGVIG
+1086 
-1091 NSNTSLI
+1091 
-1098 KTGAGTLTLTGTN
+1098 
-1111 AYTGSTTISE
+1111 
-1121 GTLKGNIASGTDLSI
+1121 
-1136 ADSAT
+1136 
-1141 YDGDNKA
+1141 
-1148 RSVGGLNG
+1148 
-1156 AGNILNTDGLTVQS
+1156 
-1170 GDFAG
+1170 
-1175 SIDNSNSGLTK
+1175 K

-1248 ANGQSAMYKG
+1248 ANGQSSMYKG

-1444 LAWGID
+1444 LSWGID

-1623 DGKARAKTNGFDID
+1623 DGKARATTNGFDID
-1637 APNLRGNT
+1637 APNLHGNT
-1645 GIGELGLSLTPSADL
+1645 GIGELGISLTPSADL
-1660 PLTIDLGVQ
+1660 PLTVDLGVQ
-1669 GYTGKHEG
+1669 GYTGKREG

>member
-21 LLVGPP
+21 LLAGPP

-34 AADVTYPGS
+34 AADITYPGS
-43 NLDKG
+43 SLDKS
-48 PLWNIDNSLFP
+48 PLWQAINDCLFP
-59 AGSLSDNVVT
+59 AGSLSDNKVT
-69 INSGNVGGDVY
+69 INSGNVSGDVY

-110 ANNGAVTD
+110 ANNGAVTG
-118 NNVSISGFGSVLG
+118 NKVSISGFGSVLG

-141 GTVNGNDVSISD
+141 GTVNGNDVSIFD

-198 LNNRVTLDGA
+198 LNNSVTLDGA
-208 ASQTNVIY
+208 ASQANVIY

-235 SVTLG
+235 NVALG

-267 HLIGGYVQNGSGA
+267 HLIGGYVQNGNGEAS
-280 ATGNSVIFNGGS
+280 GNSVIFNGGS

-315 NGSANWLLG
+315 NGSAKWLLG

-378 GSGSATGNSLA
+378 GSGSATGNSLTIR
-389 LHSGT
+389 SGT

-401 GYVDSGSGEASDNSV
+401 GYVDSGSGEAS
-416 TFNGGSVTNNIYGG
+416 
-430 MSAAGLAQNNS
+430 
-441 VTMTNGSAKWLLG
+441 
-454 GYSANGNVIGNSVTF
+454 GNSVTF

-488 QNNSVTMTNGSAKWL
+488 QNNSVIMTNGSANWL
-503 LGGYSANGNVIGNS
+503 LGGYSDSGDVSGNS

-546 SGTVQSNVNGGFV
+546 GGTVQSNVNGGFV

-579 STATVA
+579 SGAVVV
-585 GGISSSDAFT
+585 GGSSPDGDAFT

-602 SDAAVHIARNFAS
+602 SDAAVKVARNFAS
-615 VNFGYSGNA
+615 VNFNYSGNA
-624 NIGELDSTPTG
+624 NIGGLESAPTG
-635 SALSGVTVN
+635 STLSGVTVN

-658 SGPIT
+658 SGSIT
-663 KTGAGTLILSGTN
+663 KAGAGTLILSGTN

-749 TKTGAGTLTLT
+749 TKTGAGTLTL
-760 GNNTYAGGTAIN
+760 
-772 DGTLKGNIASG
+772 
-783 TDLSIAASAIYD
+783 
-795 GDNKARSVGG
+795 
-805 LNGGG
+805 
-810 KILNT
+810 
-815 DGLTVQSGDFAG
+815 
-827 IIDNSNTSL
+827 
-836 LKNGAGTLTL
+836 
-846 TGNNAY
+846 
-852 TGSTTISEG
+852 
-861 TLKGNIASGTDL
+861 
-873 SIAASAIY
+873 
-881 DGDNKAR
+881 
-888 SVGGLN
+888 
-894 GGGKILNTSGLTV
+894 
-907 QSGTFGGVIDNSN
+907 
-920 TSLIK
+920 
-925 TGAGT
+925 
-930 LTLTGNNAYTG
+930 
-941 GTTISEG
+941 
-948 TLKGNIASG
+948 
-957 TDLSIAAS
+957 
-965 ATYDGDNKARSVG
+965 
-978 DLNGGG
+978 
-984 NIFNTDGL
+984 
-992 TVQSGT
+992 
-998 FDGVIDN
+998 
-1005 SNTSL
+1005 
-1010 TKTGAGTLT
+1010 
-1019 LTGNNAYTGSTTISE
+1019 
-1034 GTLKGNIASGTD
+1034 
-1046 LSIAASA
+1046 
-1053 TYDGA
+1053 
-1058 NKARSVG
+1058 
-1065 GLNGGG
+1065 
-1071 KILNTDGLTVQSGTF
+1071 
-1086 GGVIG
+1086 
-1091 NSNTSLI
+1091 
-1098 KTGAGTLTLTGTN
+1098 
-1111 AYTGSTTISE
+1111 
-1121 GTLKGNIASGTDLSI
+1121 
-1136 ADSAT
+1136 
-1141 YDGDNKA
+1141 
-1148 RSVGGLNG
+1148 
-1156 AGNILNTDGLTVQS
+1156 
-1170 GDFAG
+1170 
-1175 SIDNSNSGLTK
+1175 
-1186 TGAGTLTLSGTNT
+1186 SGTNT

-1221 LTLYGGTVFDRGSH
+1221 LTLYGGTGFDRGSH

>member
-21 LLVGPP
+21 LLAGPP
-27 GFAPSAN
+27 GVAPSAN

-43 NLDKG
+43 SLGKG
-48 PLWNIDNSLFP
+48 PLWNIGNSLFP

-86 AFSPVSNNTVILSGG
+86 TFSPVSNNTVILSGG

-118 NNVSISGFGSVLG
+118 NNVSISGFGSVSG

-141 GTVNGNDVSISD
+141 GTISGNDVSISD

-179 ISGGTVRDIYGG
+179 ISGGTVGDIYGG
-191 QSGKGNA
+191 QSGQGNA
-198 LNNRVTLDGA
+198 LNNSVTLDGA
-208 ASQTNVIY
+208 ASRANVIY

-240 IFGGIATADGGQAQ
+240 IFGGIATVDGGQAQ
-254 DNHVTMSGGSVGE
+254 DNHVTMSGGAVGE
-267 HLIGGYVQNGSGA
+267 HLIGGYVQNGNGA

-315 NGSANWLLG
+315 NGSAKWLLG

-389 LHSGT
+389 IRSGT

-401 GYVDSGSGEASDNSV
+401 GYVDSGSGEAS
-416 TFNGGSVTNNIYGG
+416 
-430 MSAAGLAQNNS
+430 
-441 VTMTNGSAKWLLG
+441 
-454 GYSANGNVIGNSVTF
+454 GNSVTF

-546 SGTVQSNVNGGFV
+546 GGTVQSNVNGGFV

-658 SGPIT
+658 SGSIT

-689 SIGSDTNIGSGT
+689 SIVSDTNIGSGT
-701 NTIGNKGTL
+701 NTIGTKGTL

-749 TKTGAGTLTLT
+749 TKTGTGTLTLT

-783 TDLSIAASAIYD
+783 TDLSIAAGAIYD
-795 GDNKARSVGG
+795 GDNKARSVDG

-810 KILNT
+810 KLLNT
-815 DGLTVQSGDFAG
+815 SGLTVQSGDFAG
-827 IIDNSNTSL
+827 I
-836 LKNGAGTLTL
+836 
-846 TGNNAY
+846 
-852 TGSTTISEG
+852 
-861 TLKGNIASGTDL
+861 
-873 SIAASAIY
+873 
-881 DGDNKAR
+881 
-888 SVGGLN
+888 
-894 GGGKILNTSGLTV
+894 
-907 QSGTFGGVIDNSN
+907 
-920 TSLIK
+920 
-925 TGAGT
+925 
-930 LTLTGNNAYTG
+930 
-941 GTTISEG
+941 
-948 TLKGNIASG
+948 
-957 TDLSIAAS
+957 
-965 ATYDGDNKARSVG
+965 
-978 DLNGGG
+978 
-984 NIFNTDGL
+984 
-992 TVQSGT
+992 
-998 FDGVIDN
+998 IDN

-1046 LSIAASA
+1046 LSIADNA
-1053 TYDGA
+1053 TYDGD

-1071 KILNTDGLTVQSGTF
+1071 KILNTDGLTVQNGTF
-1086 GGVIG
+1086 GGVID
-1091 NSNTSLI
+1091 NSNTS
-1098 KTGAGTLTLTGTN
+1098 
-1111 AYTGSTTISE
+1111 
-1121 GTLKGNIASGTDLSI
+1121 
-1136 ADSAT
+1136 
-1141 YDGDNKA
+1141 
-1148 RSVGGLNG
+1148 
-1156 AGNILNTDGLTVQS
+1156 
-1170 GDFAG
+1170 
-1175 SIDNSNSGLTK
+1175 LTK

-1235 NHSLDNGILSVNG
+1235 NHNLDNGILSVNG
-1248 ANGQSAMYKG
+1248 ANSQSAMYKG

-1284 DADVSGSACNVGLA
+1284 DTDVSGSAYNVGLS
-1298 GGTSLASG
+1298 GGTSLAAG
-1306 STLTLLEVDPDK
+1306 STLTLLEVGAGK
-1318 TLTANNL
+1318 MLTANNL
-1325 QRGNGIVQIGSTVA
+1325 RKGGGIVQIGSTVA
-1339 HDITAD
+1339 HDITTD
-1345 VNLDPT
+1345 VALDPT
-1351 TRRLN
+1351 TGRLN

-1417 FGALSGGS
+1417 FGVLSGGS

>member
-48 PLWNIDNSLFP
+48 PLWNIGNSLFP
-59 AGSLSDNVVT
+59 AGSLSDNKVT
-69 INSGNVGGDVY
+69 INSGNVSGDVY

-110 ANNGAVTD
+110 ANNGAVTG
-118 NNVSISGFGSVLG
+118 NKVSISGFGSVLG

-141 GTVNGNDVSISD
+141 GTVNGNDVSIFD

-198 LNNRVTLDGA
+198 LNNSVTLDGA
-208 ASQTNVIY
+208 ASQANVIY

-240 IFGGIATADGGQAQ
+240 IFGGIATVDGGQAQ
-254 DNHVTMSGGSVGE
+254 DNHVTMSGGAVGE
-267 HLIGGYVQNGSGA
+267 HLIGGYVQNGNGA

-324 GYSNSGDASGNR
+324 GYSDSGDASGNR

-441 VTMTNGSAKWLLG
+441 VIMTNGSA
-454 GYSANGNVIGNSVTF
+454 N
-469 NGGSVTNNIYGGM
+469 
-482 SAAGLA
+482 
-488 QNNSVTMTNGSAKWL
+488 WL

-546 SGTVQSNVNGGFV
+546 GGTVQSNVNGGFV

-658 SGPIT
+658 SGSIT

-873 SIAASAIY
+873 SIAASA
-881 DGDNKAR
+881 
-888 SVGGLN
+888 
-894 GGGKILNTSGLTV
+894 
-907 QSGTFGGVIDNSN
+907 
-920 TSLIK
+920 
-925 TGAGT
+925 
-930 LTLTGNNAYTG
+930 
-941 GTTISEG
+941 
-948 TLKGNIASG
+948 
-957 TDLSIAAS
+957 
-965 ATYDGDNKARSVG
+965 
-978 DLNGGG
+978 
-984 NIFNTDGL
+984 
-992 TVQSGT
+992 
-998 FDGVIDN
+998 
-1005 SNTSL
+1005 
-1010 TKTGAGTLT
+1010 
-1019 LTGNNAYTGSTTISE
+1019 
-1034 GTLKGNIASGTD
+1034 
-1046 LSIAASA
+1046 

-1098 KTGAGTLTLTGTN
+1098 
-1111 AYTGSTTISE
+1111 
-1121 GTLKGNIASGTDLSI
+1121 
-1136 ADSAT
+1136 
-1141 YDGDNKA
+1141 
-1148 RSVGGLNG
+1148 
-1156 AGNILNTDGLTVQS
+1156 
-1170 GDFAG
+1170 
-1175 SIDNSNSGLTK
+1175 K

-1248 ANGQSAMYKG
+1248 ANSQSAMYKG

-1284 DADVSGSACNVGLA
+1284 DADVSGSAYNVGLA

-1351 TRRLN
+1351 TGRLN

-1368 DQSKALSEGF
+1368 DQSKALPEGF

-1499 FVNIGPGRFYAEA
+1499 FVNTGPGRFYAEA

>member
-48 PLWNIDNSLFP
+48 PLWNIGNSLFP

-168 VNSHVIGNTVT
+168 VNSHLIGNTVT

-208 ASQTNVIY
+208 ASQANVIY

-267 HLIGGYVQNGSGA
+267 HLIGGYVQNGNGA

-315 NGSANWLLG
+315 NGSAKWLLG
-324 GYSNSGDASGNR
+324 GYSANGNVSGNSIN
-336 VEVSGGTL
+336 VSGGTL
-344 SGGVNGGETTSGN
+344 TGGVNGGETTSGN

-378 GSGSATGNSLA
+378 GSGSATGNSLTIR
-389 LHSGT
+389 SGT

-401 GYVDSGSGEASDNSV
+401 GYVDSGSGEAS
-416 TFNGGSVTNNIYGG
+416 
-430 MSAAGLAQNNS
+430 
-441 VTMTNGSAKWLLG
+441 
-454 GYSANGNVIGNSVTF
+454 GNSVTF

-546 SGTVQSNVNGGFV
+546 GGTVQSNVNGGFV

-579 STATVA
+579 SGAVVA
-585 GGISSSDAFT
+585 GGSSPDGDAFT
-595 GNTLNKN
+595 DNTLNKN
-602 SDAAVHIARNFAS
+602 SDAAVHLARNFAS
-615 VNFGYSGNA
+615 VNFGYSGTA

-658 SGPIT
+658 SGSIT

-749 TKTGAGTLTLT
+749 TKTGT
-760 GNNTYAGGTAIN
+760 
-772 DGTLKGNIASG
+772 
-783 TDLSIAASAIYD
+783 
-795 GDNKARSVGG
+795 
-805 LNGGG
+805 
-810 KILNT
+810 
-815 DGLTVQSGDFAG
+815 
-827 IIDNSNTSL
+827 
-836 LKNGAGTLTL
+836 
-846 TGNNAY
+846 
-852 TGSTTISEG
+852 
-861 TLKGNIASGTDL
+861 
-873 SIAASAIY
+873 
-881 DGDNKAR
+881 
-888 SVGGLN
+888 
-894 GGGKILNTSGLTV
+894 
-907 QSGTFGGVIDNSN
+907 
-920 TSLIK
+920 
-925 TGAGT
+925 
-930 LTLTGNNAYTG
+930 
-941 GTTISEG
+941 
-948 TLKGNIASG
+948 
-957 TDLSIAAS
+957 
-965 ATYDGDNKARSVG
+965 
-978 DLNGGG
+978 
-984 NIFNTDGL
+984 
-992 TVQSGT
+992 
-998 FDGVIDN
+998 
-1005 SNTSL
+1005 
-1010 TKTGAGTLT
+1010 
-1019 LTGNNAYTGSTTISE
+1019 
-1034 GTLKGNIASGTD
+1034 
-1046 LSIAASA
+1046 
-1053 TYDGA
+1053 
-1058 NKARSVG
+1058 
-1065 GLNGGG
+1065 
-1071 KILNTDGLTVQSGTF
+1071 
-1086 GGVIG
+1086 
-1091 NSNTSLI
+1091 
-1098 KTGAGTLTLTGTN
+1098 
-1111 AYTGSTTISE
+1111 
-1121 GTLKGNIASGTDLSI
+1121 
-1136 ADSAT
+1136 
-1141 YDGDNKA
+1141 
-1148 RSVGGLNG
+1148 
-1156 AGNILNTDGLTVQS
+1156 
-1170 GDFAG
+1170 
-1175 SIDNSNSGLTK
+1175 
-1186 TGAGTLTLSGTNT
+1186 GTLTLSGTNT

-1284 DADVSGSACNVGLA
+1284 DTDVSGSAYNVGLS
-1298 GGTSLASG
+1298 GGTSLAAG
-1306 STLTLLEVDPDK
+1306 STLTLLEVGAGK
-1318 TLTANNL
+1318 MLTANNL
-1325 QRGNGIVQIGSTVA
+1325 RKGGGIVQIGSTVA
-1339 HDITAD
+1339 HDITTD
-1345 VNLDPT
+1345 VALDPT
-1351 TRRLN
+1351 TGRLS

-1623 DGKARAKTNGFDID
+1623 DGKARARTNGFDID

-1660 PLTIDLGVQ
+1660 PLTVDLGVQ

>member
-27 GFAPSAN
+27 GFAPSTN

-48 PLWNIDNSLFP
+48 PLWNIGNSLFP
-59 AGSLSDNVVT
+59 AGSLSDNKVT
-69 INSGNVGGDVY
+69 INSGNVSGDVY

-110 ANNGAVTD
+110 ANNGAVTG
-118 NNVSISGFGSVLG
+118 NKVSISGFGSVLG

-168 VNSHVIGNTVT
+168 VNSHLIGNTVT

-208 ASQTNVIY
+208 ASQANVIY

-324 GYSNSGDASGNR
+324 GYSDSGDVSGNS
-336 VEVSGGTL
+336 VNVSGGTL

-357 ATGNSVDFS
+357 ATGNSADFS

-416 TFNGGSVTNNIYGG
+416 TFNGGSVANNIYGG

-454 GYSANGNVIGNSVTF
+454 GYSANGNVSGNSI
-469 NGGSVTNNIYGGM
+469 N
-482 SAAGLA
+482 
-488 QNNSVTMTNGSAKWL
+488 
-503 LGGYSANGNVIGNS
+503 
-517 VNVSGGTLTGVSGG
+517 VSGG

-546 SGTVQSNVNGGFV
+546 GGTVQSNVNGGFV

-658 SGPIT
+658 SGSIT
-663 KTGAGTLILSGTN
+663 KAGAGTLILSGTN

-749 TKTGAGTLTLT
+749 TKKGGGILTLT
-760 GNNTYAGGTAIN
+760 GNNAYTGSTTISE
-772 DGTLKGNIASG
+772 GTLKGNIASG

-836 LKNGAGTLTL
+836 
-846 TGNNAY
+846 
-852 TGSTTISEG
+852 
-861 TLKGNIASGTDL
+861 
-873 SIAASAIY
+873 
-881 DGDNKAR
+881 
-888 SVGGLN
+888 
-894 GGGKILNTSGLTV
+894 
-907 QSGTFGGVIDNSN
+907 
-920 TSLIK
+920 
-925 TGAGT
+925 
-930 LTLTGNNAYTG
+930 
-941 GTTISEG
+941 
-948 TLKGNIASG
+948 
-957 TDLSIAAS
+957 
-965 ATYDGDNKARSVG
+965 
-978 DLNGGG
+978 
-984 NIFNTDGL
+984 
-992 TVQSGT
+992 
-998 FDGVIDN
+998 
-1005 SNTSL
+1005 
-1010 TKTGAGTLT
+1010 
-1019 LTGNNAYTGSTTISE
+1019 
-1034 GTLKGNIASGTD
+1034 
-1046 LSIAASA
+1046 
-1053 TYDGA
+1053 
-1058 NKARSVG
+1058 
-1065 GLNGGG
+1065 
-1071 KILNTDGLTVQSGTF
+1071 
-1086 GGVIG
+1086 
-1091 NSNTSLI
+1091 
-1098 KTGAGTLTLTGTN
+1098 
-1111 AYTGSTTISE
+1111 
-1121 GTLKGNIASGTDLSI
+1121 
-1136 ADSAT
+1136 
-1141 YDGDNKA
+1141 
-1148 RSVGGLNG
+1148 
-1156 AGNILNTDGLTVQS
+1156 
-1170 GDFAG
+1170 
-1175 SIDNSNSGLTK
+1175 TK

-1205 VRSGTLALGSD
+1205 VRSGTLTLGSD

-1235 NHSLDNGILSVNG
+1235 NHSMDNGILSVNG
-1248 ANGQSAMYKG
+1248 VNGQSAMYKG

-1284 DADVSGSACNVGLA
+1284 DADVSGSTYNVGLS
-1298 GGTSLASG
+1298 GGTSLAAG
-1306 STLTLLEVDPDK
+1306 STLTLLEVGAGK
-1318 TLTANNL
+1318 MLTANNL
-1325 QRGNGIVQIGSTVA
+1325 RKGGGIVQIGSTVA
-1339 HDITAD
+1339 HDITTD
-1345 VNLDPT
+1345 VALDPT
-1351 TRRLN
+1351 TGRLN

-1417 FGALSGGS
+1417 FGVLSGGS

-1623 DGKARAKTNGFDID
+1623 DGKARARTNGFDID

>member
-141 GTVNGNDVSISD
+141 GTVNGNDVSIFD

-198 LNNRVTLDGA
+198 LNNSVTLDGA
-208 ASQTNVIY
+208 ASQANVIY

-254 DNHVTMSGGSVGE
+254 DNHVTMSGGAVGE

-315 NGSANWLLG
+315 NGSAKWLLG

-389 LHSGT
+389 IRSGT

-401 GYVDSGSGEASDNSV
+401 GYVDSGSGEAS
-416 TFNGGSVTNNIYGG
+416 
-430 MSAAGLAQNNS
+430 
-441 VTMTNGSAKWLLG
+441 
-454 GYSANGNVIGNSVTF
+454 GNSVTF

-482 SAAGLA
+482 SAAGRA
-488 QNNSVTMTNGSAKWL
+488 AAKRETMTNGSAKWL

-546 SGTVQSNVNGGFV
+546 GGTVQSNVNGGFV

-579 STATVA
+579 SGAVVA
-585 GGISSSDAFT
+585 GGSSPDGDAFT
-595 GNTLNKN
+595 DNTLNKN

-615 VNFGYSGNA
+615 VNFGYSGTA

-658 SGPIT
+658 SGSIT

-728 SAIATDNNN
+728 STIATDNNN
-737 TLSGVLSGNGGL
+737 TLSGVLSGNG
-749 TKTGAGTLTLT
+749 
-760 GNNTYAGGTAIN
+760 
-772 DGTLKGNIASG
+772 
-783 TDLSIAASAIYD
+783 
-795 GDNKARSVGG
+795 
-805 LNGGG
+805 
-810 KILNT
+810 
-815 DGLTVQSGDFAG
+815 
-827 IIDNSNTSL
+827 
-836 LKNGAGTLTL
+836 
-846 TGNNAY
+846 
-852 TGSTTISEG
+852 
-861 TLKGNIASGTDL
+861 
-873 SIAASAIY
+873 
-881 DGDNKAR
+881 
-888 SVGGLN
+888 
-894 GGGKILNTSGLTV
+894 
-907 QSGTFGGVIDNSN
+907 
-920 TSLIK
+920 
-925 TGAGT
+925 
-930 LTLTGNNAYTG
+930 
-941 GTTISEG
+941 
-948 TLKGNIASG
+948 
-957 TDLSIAAS
+957 
-965 ATYDGDNKARSVG
+965 
-978 DLNGGG
+978 
-984 NIFNTDGL
+984 
-992 TVQSGT
+992 
-998 FDGVIDN
+998 
-1005 SNTSL
+1005 
-1010 TKTGAGTLT
+1010 
-1019 LTGNNAYTGSTTISE
+1019 
-1034 GTLKGNIASGTD
+1034 
-1046 LSIAASA
+1046 
-1053 TYDGA
+1053 
-1058 NKARSVG
+1058 
-1065 GLNGGG
+1065 
-1071 KILNTDGLTVQSGTF
+1071 
-1086 GGVIG
+1086 
-1091 NSNTSLI
+1091 
-1098 KTGAGTLTLTGTN
+1098 
-1111 AYTGSTTISE
+1111 
-1121 GTLKGNIASGTDLSI
+1121 
-1136 ADSAT
+1136 
-1141 YDGDNKA
+1141 
-1148 RSVGGLNG
+1148 
-1156 AGNILNTDGLTVQS
+1156 
-1170 GDFAG
+1170 
-1175 SIDNSNSGLTK
+1175 GLTK

-1272 VHPTQPLLRVTG
+1272 VHPTQPLLSVTG
-1284 DADVSGSACNVGLA
+1284 DADVSGSAYNVGLS

-1306 STLTLLEVDPDK
+1306 STLTLLEVGAGK
-1318 TLTANNL
+1318 MLTANNL
-1325 QRGNGIVQIGSTVA
+1325 RKGGGIVQIGSTVA

-1345 VNLDPT
+1345 VNLDPIT
-1351 TRRLN
+1351 GRLN

-1444 LAWGID
+1444 LAWGIN

-1499 FVNIGPGRFYAEA
+1499 FVNTGPGRFYAEA
-1512 SGRAGKTHNEYD
+1512 SGRVGKTHNEYD

-1556 INDAATLDLYGK
+1556 INDVATLDLYGK

-1615 GAAWEHEF
+1615 GAGWEHEF
-1623 DGKARAKTNGFDID
+1623 DGKARATTNGFDID
-1637 APNLRGNT
+1637 TPNLRGNT

-1660 PLTIDLGVQ
+1660 PLTVDLGVQ
-1669 GYTGKHEG
+1669 GYTGKREG

>member
-48 PLWNIDNSLFP
+48 PLWNIGNSLFP
-59 AGSLSDNVVT
+59 AGSLSDNKVT
-69 INSGNVGGDVY
+69 INSGNVSGDVY

-110 ANNGAVTD
+110 ANNGAVTG
-118 NNVSISGFGSVLG
+118 NKVSISGFGSVLG

-141 GTVNGNDVSISD
+141 GTVNGNDVSIFD

-198 LNNRVTLDGA
+198 LNNSVTLDGA
-208 ASQTNVIY
+208 ASQANVIY

-240 IFGGIATADGGQAQ
+240 IFGGIATVDGGQAQ
-254 DNHVTMSGGSVGE
+254 DNHVTMSGGAVGE
-267 HLIGGYVQNGSGA
+267 HLIGGYVQNGNGA

-324 GYSNSGDASGNR
+324 GYSDSGDASGNR

-441 VTMTNGSAKWLLG
+441 VIMTNGSA
-454 GYSANGNVIGNSVTF
+454 N
-469 NGGSVTNNIYGGM
+469 
-482 SAAGLA
+482 
-488 QNNSVTMTNGSAKWL
+488 WL

-546 SGTVQSNVNGGFV
+546 GGTVQSNVNGGFV

-602 SDAAVHIARNFAS
+602 SDAAVHLARNFAS
-615 VNFGYSGNA
+615 VNFGYSGTA

-658 SGPIT
+658 SGSIT

-689 SIGSDTNIGSGT
+689 
-701 NTIGNKGTL
+701 
-710 LLSGNG
+710 
-716 TYTNDWTLSGAG
+716 
-728 SAIATDNNN
+728 
-737 TLSGVLSGNGGL
+737 
-749 TKTGAGTLTLT
+749 
-760 GNNTYAGGTAIN
+760 
-772 DGTLKGNIASG
+772 KGNIASG
-783 TDLSIAASAIYD
+783 TDLSIAASAIYG

-805 LNGGG
+805 LNGAG

-815 DGLTVQSGDFAG
+815 NGLTVQSGDFAG
-827 IIDNSNTSL
+827 I
-836 LKNGAGTLTL
+836 
-846 TGNNAY
+846 
-852 TGSTTISEG
+852 
-861 TLKGNIASGTDL
+861 
-873 SIAASAIY
+873 
-881 DGDNKAR
+881 
-888 SVGGLN
+888 
-894 GGGKILNTSGLTV
+894 
-907 QSGTFGGVIDNSN
+907 
-920 TSLIK
+920 
-925 TGAGT
+925 
-930 LTLTGNNAYTG
+930 
-941 GTTISEG
+941 
-948 TLKGNIASG
+948 
-957 TDLSIAAS
+957 
-965 ATYDGDNKARSVG
+965 
-978 DLNGGG
+978 
-984 NIFNTDGL
+984 
-992 TVQSGT
+992 
-998 FDGVIDN
+998 IDN

-1019 LTGNNAYTGSTTISE
+1019 LTGNNAYTGSTTISD

-1046 LSIAASA
+1046 LSIADSA
-1053 TYDGA
+1053 IYDGD

-1065 GLNGGG
+1065 GLNGAG
-1071 KILNTDGLTVQSGTF
+1071 KILNTNGLTVQSGDF
-1086 GGVIG
+1086 AGIID
-1091 NSNTSLI
+1091 NSNTSLT
-1098 KTGAGTLTLTGTN
+1098 KTGAGTLTLTGNN
-1111 AYTGSTTISE
+1111 AYTGSTTISD

-1156 AGNILNTDGLTVQS
+1156 DGKILNTDGLTVQNGTFGGVIDNSNTSLTKTGAGTLTLTRNNAYTGGTTISEGTLKGNIASGTDLSIVDNATYDGDNKARSVGGLNGGGNILNTDGLTVQS
-1170 GDFAG
+1170 GTFG
-1175 SIDNSNSGLTK
+1175 GVIGNSNTSLIK

-1444 LAWGID
+1444 LSWGID

-1623 DGKARAKTNGFDID
+1623 DGKARATTNGFDID
-1637 APNLRGNT
+1637 APNLHGNT
-1645 GIGELGLSLTPSADL
+1645 GIGELGISLTPSADL
-1660 PLTIDLGVQ
+1660 PLTVDLGVQ
-1669 GYTGKHEG
+1669 GYTGKREG

>member
-48 PLWNIDNSLFP
+48 PLWNIGNSLFP

-191 QSGKGNA
+191 QSDKGNA

-324 GYSNSGDASGNR
+324 GYSDSGDVSGNS
-336 VEVSGGTL
+336 VNVSGGTL

-389 LHSGT
+389 IRSGT

-401 GYVDSGSGEASDNSV
+401 GYVDSGSGEASGNSV
-416 TFNGGSVTNNIYGG
+416 TFNGGSVANNIYGG
-430 MSAAGLAQNNS
+430 MSAAGLVQSNS
-441 VTMTNGSAKWLLG
+441 VIMTNGSAKWLLG
-454 GYSANGNVIGNSVTF
+454 GYSANGNVIGNS
-469 NGGSVTNNIYGGM
+469 I
-482 SAAGLA
+482 
-488 QNNSVTMTNGSAKWL
+488 
-503 LGGYSANGNVIGNS
+503 
-517 VNVSGGTLTGVSGG
+517 NVSGGTLTGVSGG

-546 SGTVQSNVNGGFV
+546 GGTVQSNVNGGFV

-658 SGPIT
+658 SGSIT

-749 TKTGAGTLTLT
+749 TKKGGGILTLT
-760 GNNTYAGGTAIN
+760 GNNAYTGSTTISE
-772 DGTLKGNIASG
+772 GTLKGNIASG

-836 LKNGAGTLTL
+836 
-846 TGNNAY
+846 
-852 TGSTTISEG
+852 
-861 TLKGNIASGTDL
+861 
-873 SIAASAIY
+873 
-881 DGDNKAR
+881 
-888 SVGGLN
+888 
-894 GGGKILNTSGLTV
+894 
-907 QSGTFGGVIDNSN
+907 
-920 TSLIK
+920 
-925 TGAGT
+925 
-930 LTLTGNNAYTG
+930 
-941 GTTISEG
+941 
-948 TLKGNIASG
+948 
-957 TDLSIAAS
+957 
-965 ATYDGDNKARSVG
+965 
-978 DLNGGG
+978 
-984 NIFNTDGL
+984 
-992 TVQSGT
+992 
-998 FDGVIDN
+998 
-1005 SNTSL
+1005 
-1010 TKTGAGTLT
+1010 
-1019 LTGNNAYTGSTTISE
+1019 
-1034 GTLKGNIASGTD
+1034 
-1046 LSIAASA
+1046 
-1053 TYDGA
+1053 
-1058 NKARSVG
+1058 
-1065 GLNGGG
+1065 
-1071 KILNTDGLTVQSGTF
+1071 
-1086 GGVIG
+1086 
-1091 NSNTSLI
+1091 
-1098 KTGAGTLTLTGTN
+1098 
-1111 AYTGSTTISE
+1111 
-1121 GTLKGNIASGTDLSI
+1121 
-1136 ADSAT
+1136 
-1141 YDGDNKA
+1141 
-1148 RSVGGLNG
+1148 
-1156 AGNILNTDGLTVQS
+1156 
-1170 GDFAG
+1170 
-1175 SIDNSNSGLTK
+1175 TK

-1235 NHSLDNGILSVNG
+1235 NHNLDNGILSVNG
-1248 ANGQSAMYKG
+1248 ANSQNAMYKG

-1284 DADVSGSACNVGLA
+1284 DADVSGSTYNVGLS
-1298 GGTSLASG
+1298 GGTSLAAG
-1306 STLTLLEVDPDK
+1306 STLTLLEVGAGK
-1318 TLTANNL
+1318 MLTANNL
-1325 QRGNGIVQIGSTVA
+1325 RKGGGIVQIGSTVA
-1339 HDITAD
+1339 HDITTD
-1345 VNLDPT
+1345 VALDPT
-1351 TRRLN
+1351 TGRLN

-1368 DQSKALSEGF
+1368 DQSKALPKGF

-1623 DGKARAKTNGFDID
+1623 DGKARARTNGFDID

-1660 PLTIDLGVQ
+1660 PLTVDLGVQ

>member
-118 NNVSISGFGSVLG
+118 NNGSISGFGSVLG

-198 LNNRVTLDGA
+198 LNNSVTLDGA
-208 ASQTNVIY
+208 ASQANVIY

-254 DNHVTMSGGSVGE
+254 DNHVTMSGGAVGE
-267 HLIGGYVQNGSGA
+267 HLIGGYVQNGNGA

-315 NGSANWLLG
+315 NGSAKWLLG

-389 LHSGT
+389 LRSGT

-430 MSAAGLAQNNS
+430 MSAAGLAQSNS
-441 VTMTNGSAKWLLG
+441 VIMTNGSANWLLG
-454 GYSANGNVIGNSVTF
+454 GYSDSGDVS
-469 NGGSVTNNIYGGM
+469 
-482 SAAGLA
+482 
-488 QNNSVTMTNGSAKWL
+488 
-503 LGGYSANGNVIGNS
+503 GNS

-658 SGPIT
+658 SGSIT

-749 TKTGAGTLTLT
+749 TKTGAGTLTL
-760 GNNTYAGGTAIN
+760 
-772 DGTLKGNIASG
+772 
-783 TDLSIAASAIYD
+783 
-795 GDNKARSVGG
+795 
-805 LNGGG
+805 
-810 KILNT
+810 
-815 DGLTVQSGDFAG
+815 
-827 IIDNSNTSL
+827 
-836 LKNGAGTLTL
+836 
-846 TGNNAY
+846 
-852 TGSTTISEG
+852 
-861 TLKGNIASGTDL
+861 
-873 SIAASAIY
+873 
-881 DGDNKAR
+881 
-888 SVGGLN
+888 
-894 GGGKILNTSGLTV
+894 
-907 QSGTFGGVIDNSN
+907 
-920 TSLIK
+920 
-925 TGAGT
+925 
-930 LTLTGNNAYTG
+930 
-941 GTTISEG
+941 
-948 TLKGNIASG
+948 
-957 TDLSIAAS
+957 
-965 ATYDGDNKARSVG
+965 
-978 DLNGGG
+978 
-984 NIFNTDGL
+984 
-992 TVQSGT
+992 
-998 FDGVIDN
+998 
-1005 SNTSL
+1005 
-1010 TKTGAGTLT
+1010 
-1019 LTGNNAYTGSTTISE
+1019 
-1034 GTLKGNIASGTD
+1034 
-1046 LSIAASA
+1046 
-1053 TYDGA
+1053 
-1058 NKARSVG
+1058 
-1065 GLNGGG
+1065 
-1071 KILNTDGLTVQSGTF
+1071 
-1086 GGVIG
+1086 
-1091 NSNTSLI
+1091 
-1098 KTGAGTLTLTGTN
+1098 
-1111 AYTGSTTISE
+1111 
-1121 GTLKGNIASGTDLSI
+1121 
-1136 ADSAT
+1136 
-1141 YDGDNKA
+1141 
-1148 RSVGGLNG
+1148 
-1156 AGNILNTDGLTVQS
+1156 
-1170 GDFAG
+1170 
-1175 SIDNSNSGLTK
+1175 
-1186 TGAGTLTLSGTNT
+1186 SGTNT

-1205 VRSGTLALGSD
+1205 VRSGTLALGSE

-1248 ANGQSAMYKG
+1248 VNGQSAMYKG

-1284 DADVSGSACNVGLA
+1284 DTDVSGSACNVGLA

-1339 HDITAD
+1339 HDINAD

-1356 AVTAQVSPGRAT
+1356 ALTAQVSPGRAT
-1368 DQSKALSEGF
+1368 DQSKALPEGF

-1499 FVNIGPGRFYAEA
+1499 FVNTGPGRFYAEA

-1623 DGKARAKTNGFDID
+1623 DGKARATTNGFDID
-1637 APNLRGNT
+1637 APNLHGNT
-1645 GIGELGLSLTPSADL
+1645 GIGELGISLTPSADL
-1660 PLTIDLGVQ
+1660 PLTVDLGVQ
-1669 GYTGKHEG
+1669 GYTGKREG

>member
-48 PLWNIDNSLFP
+48 PLWNIGNSLFP
-59 AGSLSDNVVT
+59 AGSLSDNKVT
-69 INSGNVGGDVY
+69 INSGNVSGDVY

-110 ANNGAVTD
+110 ANNGAVTG
-118 NNVSISGFGSVLG
+118 NKVSISGFGSVLG

-141 GTVNGNDVSISD
+141 GTVNGNDVSIFD

-198 LNNRVTLDGA
+198 LNNSVTLDGA
-208 ASQTNVIY
+208 ASQANVIY

-240 IFGGIATADGGQAQ
+240 IFGGIATVDGGQAQ
-254 DNHVTMSGGSVGE
+254 DNHVTMSGGAVGE
-267 HLIGGYVQNGSGA
+267 HLIGGYVQNGNGA

-324 GYSNSGDASGNR
+324 GYSDSGDASGNR

-441 VTMTNGSAKWLLG
+441 VIMTNGSA
-454 GYSANGNVIGNSVTF
+454 N
-469 NGGSVTNNIYGGM
+469 
-482 SAAGLA
+482 
-488 QNNSVTMTNGSAKWL
+488 WL

-546 SGTVQSNVNGGFV
+546 GGTVQSNVNGGFV

-658 SGPIT
+658 SGSIT
-663 KTGAGTLILSGTN
+663 KTGAGTLNISGTN

-815 DGLTVQSGDFAG
+815 DGLTVQSG
-827 IIDNSNTSL
+827 
-836 LKNGAGTLTL
+836 
-846 TGNNAY
+846 
-852 TGSTTISEG
+852 
-861 TLKGNIASGTDL
+861 
-873 SIAASAIY
+873 
-881 DGDNKAR
+881 
-888 SVGGLN
+888 
-894 GGGKILNTSGLTV
+894 
-907 QSGTFGGVIDNSN
+907 
-920 TSLIK
+920 
-925 TGAGT
+925 
-930 LTLTGNNAYTG
+930 
-941 GTTISEG
+941 
-948 TLKGNIASG
+948 
-957 TDLSIAAS
+957 
-965 ATYDGDNKARSVG
+965 
-978 DLNGGG
+978 
-984 NIFNTDGL
+984 
-992 TVQSGT
+992 
-998 FDGVIDN
+998 
-1005 SNTSL
+1005 
-1010 TKTGAGTLT
+1010 
-1019 LTGNNAYTGSTTISE
+1019 
-1034 GTLKGNIASGTD
+1034 
-1046 LSIAASA
+1046 
-1053 TYDGA
+1053 
-1058 NKARSVG
+1058 
-1065 GLNGGG
+1065 
-1071 KILNTDGLTVQSGTF
+1071 TF

-1098 KTGAGTLTLTGTN
+1098 
-1111 AYTGSTTISE
+1111 
-1121 GTLKGNIASGTDLSI
+1121 
-1136 ADSAT
+1136 
-1141 YDGDNKA
+1141 
-1148 RSVGGLNG
+1148 
-1156 AGNILNTDGLTVQS
+1156 
-1170 GDFAG
+1170 
-1175 SIDNSNSGLTK
+1175 K

-1248 ANGQSAMYKG
+1248 ANSQSAMYKG

-1284 DADVSGSACNVGLA
+1284 DADVSGSAYNVGLA

-1351 TRRLN
+1351 TGRLN

-1368 DQSKALSEGF
+1368 DQSKALPEGF

-1499 FVNIGPGRFYAEA
+1499 FVNTGPGRFYAEA

-1669 GYTGKHEG
+1669 RYTGKHEG

>member
-118 NNVSISGFGSVLG
+118 NNVAISGFGSVLG

-141 GTVNGNDVSISD
+141 GTVNGNDVSIFD

-254 DNHVTMSGGSVGE
+254 DNHVTMSGGAVGE

-324 GYSNSGDASGNR
+324 GYSDSGDVSGNS
-336 VEVSGGTL
+336 VNVSGGTL

-389 LHSGT
+389 IRSGT

-401 GYVDSGSGEASDNSV
+401 GYVDSGSGEASGNSV
-416 TFNGGSVTNNIYGG
+416 TFNGGSVANNIYGG
-430 MSAAGLAQNNS
+430 MSAAGLVQSNS
-441 VTMTNGSAKWLLG
+441 VIMTNGSAKWLLG
-454 GYSANGNVIGNSVTF
+454 GYSNSGDV
-469 NGGSVTNNIYGGM
+469 S
-482 SAAGLA
+482 
-488 QNNSVTMTNGSAKWL
+488 
-503 LGGYSANGNVIGNS
+503 GNS

-546 SGTVQSNVNGGFV
+546 GGTVQSNVNGGFV

-658 SGPIT
+658 SGSIT

-676 TYSGGTTISAGTL
+676 TYYGGTTISAGTL

-783 TDLSIAASAIYD
+783 TDLSIAASAIYG
-795 GDNKARSVGG
+795 GDNKAHSVGG

-827 IIDNSNTSL
+827 FIDNSNTSL
-836 LKNGAGTLTL
+836 TKTGAGTLTL

-894 GGGKILNTSGLTV
+894 GGGKILNTDGLTV
-907 QSGTFGGVIDNSN
+907 QNGTFGGVIDNSN
-920 TSLIK
+920 TSLTK

-930 LTLTGNNAYTG
+930 LTLTRNNAYTG

-957 TDLSIAAS
+957 TDLSIVDN

-978 DLNGGG
+978 GLNGGG
-984 NIFNTDGL
+984 N
-992 TVQSGT
+992 
-998 FDGVIDN
+998 
-1005 SNTSL
+1005 
-1010 TKTGAGTLT
+1010 
-1019 LTGNNAYTGSTTISE
+1019 
-1034 GTLKGNIASGTD
+1034 
-1046 LSIAASA
+1046 
-1053 TYDGA
+1053 
-1058 NKARSVG
+1058 
-1065 GLNGGG
+1065 
-1071 KILNTDGLTVQSGTF
+1071 ILNTDGLTVQSGTF

-1351 TRRLN
+1351 IGRLS

>member
-1 MTHRF
+1 
-6 RFTCTRLLPACALAA
+6 
-21 LLVGPP
+21 
-27 GFAPSAN
+27 
-34 AADVTYPGS
+34 
-43 NLDKG
+43 
-48 PLWNIDNSLFP
+48 
-59 AGSLSDNVVT
+59 
-69 INSGNVGGDVY
+69 
-80 GNDVDA
+80 
-86 AFSPVSNNTVILSGG
+86 
-101 SVGGDILGG
+101 
-110 ANNGAVTD
+110 
-118 NNVSISGFGSVLG
+118 
-131 SVYGGYGAAE
+131 
-141 GTVNGNDVSISD
+141 
-153 SGSVTGNVLGGYSRS
+153 
-168 VNSHVIGNTVT
+168 
-179 ISGGTVRDIYGG
+179 
-191 QSGKGNA
+191 
-198 LNNRVTLDGA
+198 
-208 ASQTNVIY
+208 
-216 GGRVEQ
+216 
-222 GTARENAVVMKNG
+222 
-235 SVTLG
+235 
-240 IFGGIATADGGQAQ
+240 
-254 DNHVTMSGGSVGE
+254 MS
-267 HLIGGYVQNGSGA
+267 
-280 ATGNSVIFNGGS
+280 GNSVN
-292 VTENVYGGR
+292 
-301 SVNGPAQNN
+301 
-310 SVTMT
+310 
-315 NGSANWLLG
+315 
-324 GYSNSGDASGNR
+324 
-336 VEVSGGTL
+336 VSGGTL

-441 VTMTNGSAKWLLG
+441 VTMTNGSANWLLG
-454 GYSANGNVIGNSVTF
+454 GYSDSGDVS
-469 NGGSVTNNIYGGM
+469 
-482 SAAGLA
+482 
-488 QNNSVTMTNGSAKWL
+488 
-503 LGGYSANGNVIGNS
+503 GNS

-546 SGTVQSNVNGGFV
+546 GGTVQSNVNGGFV

-579 STATVA
+579 SGAVVA
-585 GGISSSDAFT
+585 GGSSPDGDAFT

-602 SDAAVHIARNFAS
+602 SDAAVNIARNFAS
-615 VNFGYSGNA
+615 VIFGYSGTA

-658 SGPIT
+658 SGSIT

-749 TKTGAGTLTLT
+749 TKTGAGTLTL
-760 GNNTYAGGTAIN
+760 
-772 DGTLKGNIASG
+772 
-783 TDLSIAASAIYD
+783 
-795 GDNKARSVGG
+795 
-805 LNGGG
+805 
-810 KILNT
+810 
-815 DGLTVQSGDFAG
+815 
-827 IIDNSNTSL
+827 
-836 LKNGAGTLTL
+836 
-846 TGNNAY
+846 
-852 TGSTTISEG
+852 
-861 TLKGNIASGTDL
+861 
-873 SIAASAIY
+873 
-881 DGDNKAR
+881 
-888 SVGGLN
+888 
-894 GGGKILNTSGLTV
+894 
-907 QSGTFGGVIDNSN
+907 
-920 TSLIK
+920 
-925 TGAGT
+925 
-930 LTLTGNNAYTG
+930 
-941 GTTISEG
+941 
-948 TLKGNIASG
+948 
-957 TDLSIAAS
+957 
-965 ATYDGDNKARSVG
+965 
-978 DLNGGG
+978 
-984 NIFNTDGL
+984 
-992 TVQSGT
+992 
-998 FDGVIDN
+998 
-1005 SNTSL
+1005 
-1010 TKTGAGTLT
+1010 
-1019 LTGNNAYTGSTTISE
+1019 
-1034 GTLKGNIASGTD
+1034 
-1046 LSIAASA
+1046 
-1053 TYDGA
+1053 
-1058 NKARSVG
+1058 
-1065 GLNGGG
+1065 
-1071 KILNTDGLTVQSGTF
+1071 
-1086 GGVIG
+1086 
-1091 NSNTSLI
+1091 
-1098 KTGAGTLTLTGTN
+1098 
-1111 AYTGSTTISE
+1111 
-1121 GTLKGNIASGTDLSI
+1121 
-1136 ADSAT
+1136 
-1141 YDGDNKA
+1141 
-1148 RSVGGLNG
+1148 
-1156 AGNILNTDGLTVQS
+1156 
-1170 GDFAG
+1170 
-1175 SIDNSNSGLTK
+1175 
-1186 TGAGTLTLSGTNT
+1186 SGTNT

-1235 NHSLDNGILSVNG
+1235 NHNLDNGILSVNG
-1248 ANGQSAMYKG
+1248 ANSQNAMYKG

-1351 TRRLN
+1351 TGRLN

-1368 DQSKALSEGF
+1368 DQSKALPEGF

-1623 DGKARAKTNGFDID
+1623 DGKARARTNGFDID

>member
-118 NNVSISGFGSVLG
+118 NNVAISGFGSVLG

-141 GTVNGNDVSISD
+141 GTVNGNDVSIFD

-198 LNNRVTLDGA
+198 LNNSVTLDGA
-208 ASQTNVIY
+208 ASQANVIY

-254 DNHVTMSGGSVGE
+254 DNHVTMSGGAVGE

-315 NGSANWLLG
+315 NGSAKWLLG
-324 GYSNSGDASGNR
+324 GYSNSGDVSGNR

-454 GYSANGNVIGNSVTF
+454 GYSANGNVIGNS
-469 NGGSVTNNIYGGM
+469 I
-482 SAAGLA
+482 
-488 QNNSVTMTNGSAKWL
+488 
-503 LGGYSANGNVIGNS
+503 
-517 VNVSGGTLTGVSGG
+517 NVSGGTLTGVSGG

-546 SGTVQSNVNGGFV
+546 GGTVQSNVNGGFV

-658 SGPIT
+658 SGSIT
-663 KTGAGTLILSGTN
+663 KAGAGTLILSGTN

-783 TDLSIAASAIYD
+783 TDLSIADSATYD
-795 GDNKARSVGG
+795 GANAARSVGG

-810 KILNT
+810 KLLNT
-815 DGLTVQSGDFAG
+815 SGLTVQSGDFAG

-836 LKNGAGTLTL
+836 
-846 TGNNAY
+846 
-852 TGSTTISEG
+852 
-861 TLKGNIASGTDL
+861 
-873 SIAASAIY
+873 
-881 DGDNKAR
+881 
-888 SVGGLN
+888 
-894 GGGKILNTSGLTV
+894 
-907 QSGTFGGVIDNSN
+907 
-920 TSLIK
+920 
-925 TGAGT
+925 
-930 LTLTGNNAYTG
+930 
-941 GTTISEG
+941 
-948 TLKGNIASG
+948 
-957 TDLSIAAS
+957 
-965 ATYDGDNKARSVG
+965 
-978 DLNGGG
+978 
-984 NIFNTDGL
+984 
-992 TVQSGT
+992 
-998 FDGVIDN
+998 
-1005 SNTSL
+1005 
-1010 TKTGAGTLT
+1010 TKTGT
-1019 LTGNNAYTGSTTISE
+1019 
-1034 GTLKGNIASGTD
+1034 
-1046 LSIAASA
+1046 
-1053 TYDGA
+1053 
-1058 NKARSVG
+1058 
-1065 GLNGGG
+1065 
-1071 KILNTDGLTVQSGTF
+1071 
-1086 GGVIG
+1086 
-1091 NSNTSLI
+1091 
-1098 KTGAGTLTLTGTN
+1098 
-1111 AYTGSTTISE
+1111 
-1121 GTLKGNIASGTDLSI
+1121 
-1136 ADSAT
+1136 
-1141 YDGDNKA
+1141 
-1148 RSVGGLNG
+1148 
-1156 AGNILNTDGLTVQS
+1156 
-1170 GDFAG
+1170 
-1175 SIDNSNSGLTK
+1175 
-1186 TGAGTLTLSGTNT
+1186 GTLTLSGTNT

-1444 LAWGID
+1444 LSWGID

-1623 DGKARAKTNGFDID
+1623 DGKARATTNGFDID
-1637 APNLRGNT
+1637 APNLHGNT

>member
-48 PLWNIDNSLFP
+48 PLWNIGNSLFP
-59 AGSLSDNVVT
+59 AGSLSDNKVT
-69 INSGNVGGDVY
+69 INSGNVSGDVY

-110 ANNGAVTD
+110 ANNGAVND
-118 NNVSISGFGSVLG
+118 NNVSISGFGSVSG
-131 SVYGGYGAAE
+131 NVYGGYGAAE
-141 GTVNGNDVSISD
+141 GTVNGNAVSIFD

-168 VNSHVIGNTVT
+168 VNSHVIENTVT

-198 LNNRVTLDGA
+198 LNNSVTLDGA
-208 ASQTNVIY
+208 VSQANVIY

-324 GYSNSGDASGNR
+324 GYS
-336 VEVSGGTL
+336 
-344 SGGVNGGETTSGN
+344 
-357 ATGNSVDFS
+357 
-366 NVTATYVQGGYS
+366 
-378 GSGSATGNSLA
+378 
-389 LHSGT
+389 
-394 VQNNAFG
+394 
-401 GYVDSGSGEASDNSV
+401 
-416 TFNGGSVTNNIYGG
+416 
-430 MSAAGLAQNNS
+430 
-441 VTMTNGSAKWLLG
+441 
-454 GYSANGNVIGNSVTF
+454 
-469 NGGSVTNNIYGGM
+469 
-482 SAAGLA
+482 
-488 QNNSVTMTNGSAKWL
+488 
-503 LGGYSANGNVIGNS
+503 ANGNVIGNS

-546 SGTVQSNVNGGFV
+546 GGTVQSNVNGGFV

-579 STATVA
+579 SGAVVA
-585 GGISSSDAFT
+585 GGSSPDGDAFT
-595 GNTLNKN
+595 DNTLNKN
-602 SDAAVHIARNFAS
+602 SDAAVHLARNFAS
-615 VNFGYSGNA
+615 VNFGYSGTA

-658 SGPIT
+658 SGSIT

-749 TKTGAGTLTLT
+749 TKTGAGTLTL
-760 GNNTYAGGTAIN
+760 
-772 DGTLKGNIASG
+772 
-783 TDLSIAASAIYD
+783 
-795 GDNKARSVGG
+795 
-805 LNGGG
+805 
-810 KILNT
+810 
-815 DGLTVQSGDFAG
+815 
-827 IIDNSNTSL
+827 
-836 LKNGAGTLTL
+836 
-846 TGNNAY
+846 
-852 TGSTTISEG
+852 
-861 TLKGNIASGTDL
+861 
-873 SIAASAIY
+873 
-881 DGDNKAR
+881 
-888 SVGGLN
+888 
-894 GGGKILNTSGLTV
+894 
-907 QSGTFGGVIDNSN
+907 
-920 TSLIK
+920 
-925 TGAGT
+925 
-930 LTLTGNNAYTG
+930 
-941 GTTISEG
+941 
-948 TLKGNIASG
+948 
-957 TDLSIAAS
+957 
-965 ATYDGDNKARSVG
+965 
-978 DLNGGG
+978 
-984 NIFNTDGL
+984 
-992 TVQSGT
+992 
-998 FDGVIDN
+998 
-1005 SNTSL
+1005 
-1010 TKTGAGTLT
+1010 
-1019 LTGNNAYTGSTTISE
+1019 
-1034 GTLKGNIASGTD
+1034 
-1046 LSIAASA
+1046 
-1053 TYDGA
+1053 
-1058 NKARSVG
+1058 
-1065 GLNGGG
+1065 
-1071 KILNTDGLTVQSGTF
+1071 
-1086 GGVIG
+1086 
-1091 NSNTSLI
+1091 
-1098 KTGAGTLTLTGTN
+1098 
-1111 AYTGSTTISE
+1111 
-1121 GTLKGNIASGTDLSI
+1121 
-1136 ADSAT
+1136 
-1141 YDGDNKA
+1141 
-1148 RSVGGLNG
+1148 
-1156 AGNILNTDGLTVQS
+1156 
-1170 GDFAG
+1170 
-1175 SIDNSNSGLTK
+1175 
-1186 TGAGTLTLSGTNT
+1186 SGTNT

-1205 VRSGTLALGSD
+1205 VRSGTLALGSE

-1306 STLTLLEVDPDK
+1306 STLTLLDVDPDK

-1351 TRRLN
+1351 TGRLS
-1356 AVTAQVSPGRAT
+1356 ALTAQVSPGRAT

-1623 DGKARAKTNGFDID
+1623 DGKARARTNGFDID

-1660 PLTIDLGVQ
+1660 PLTVDLGVQ

>member
-1 MTHRF
+1 M
-6 RFTCTRLLPACALAA
+6 
-21 LLVGPP
+21 
-27 GFAPSAN
+27 
-34 AADVTYPGS
+34 
-43 NLDKG
+43 
-48 PLWNIDNSLFP
+48 
-59 AGSLSDNVVT
+59 
-69 INSGNVGGDVY
+69 
-80 GNDVDA
+80 
-86 AFSPVSNNTVILSGG
+86 
-101 SVGGDILGG
+101 
-110 ANNGAVTD
+110 
-118 NNVSISGFGSVLG
+118 
-131 SVYGGYGAAE
+131 
-141 GTVNGNDVSISD
+141 
-153 SGSVTGNVLGGYSRS
+153 
-168 VNSHVIGNTVT
+168 
-179 ISGGTVRDIYGG
+179 
-191 QSGKGNA
+191 
-198 LNNRVTLDGA
+198 TLDGA
-208 ASQTNVIY
+208 ASQANVIY

-235 SVTLG
+235 SVALG
-240 IFGGIATADGGQAQ
+240 IFGGIATVDGGQAQ
-254 DNHVTMSGGSVGE
+254 DNHVTMSGGSVGQ
-267 HLIGGYVQNGSGA
+267 HLIGGYVQSGSGEA
-280 ATGNSVIFNGGS
+280 SGNSVIFNGGS
-292 VTENVYGGR
+292 VTGNVYGGQ
-301 SVNGPAQNN
+301 SAAGLAQNN

-389 LHSGT
+389 IRSGT

-401 GYVDSGSGEASDNSV
+401 GYVDSGSGEASGNSV
-416 TFNGGSVTNNIYGG
+416 TFNGGRVTNNIYGG
-430 MSAAGLAQNNS
+430 MSAAGLAQSNS
-441 VTMTNGSAKWLLG
+441 VIMTNGSANWLLG
-454 GYSANGNVIGNSVTF
+454 GYSDSGDVS
-469 NGGSVTNNIYGGM
+469 
-482 SAAGLA
+482 
-488 QNNSVTMTNGSAKWL
+488 
-503 LGGYSANGNVIGNS
+503 GNS

-569 IVNISGNADL
+569 IVNISGNTDL

-615 VNFGYSGNA
+615 VNFGYSGTA

-658 SGPIT
+658 SGSIT

-676 TYSGGTTISAGTL
+676 TYSGGITISAGTL

-749 TKTGAGTLTLT
+749 TKTGT
-760 GNNTYAGGTAIN
+760 
-772 DGTLKGNIASG
+772 
-783 TDLSIAASAIYD
+783 
-795 GDNKARSVGG
+795 
-805 LNGGG
+805 
-810 KILNT
+810 
-815 DGLTVQSGDFAG
+815 
-827 IIDNSNTSL
+827 
-836 LKNGAGTLTL
+836 
-846 TGNNAY
+846 
-852 TGSTTISEG
+852 
-861 TLKGNIASGTDL
+861 
-873 SIAASAIY
+873 
-881 DGDNKAR
+881 
-888 SVGGLN
+888 
-894 GGGKILNTSGLTV
+894 
-907 QSGTFGGVIDNSN
+907 
-920 TSLIK
+920 
-925 TGAGT
+925 
-930 LTLTGNNAYTG
+930 
-941 GTTISEG
+941 
-948 TLKGNIASG
+948 
-957 TDLSIAAS
+957 
-965 ATYDGDNKARSVG
+965 
-978 DLNGGG
+978 
-984 NIFNTDGL
+984 
-992 TVQSGT
+992 
-998 FDGVIDN
+998 
-1005 SNTSL
+1005 
-1010 TKTGAGTLT
+1010 
-1019 LTGNNAYTGSTTISE
+1019 
-1034 GTLKGNIASGTD
+1034 
-1046 LSIAASA
+1046 
-1053 TYDGA
+1053 
-1058 NKARSVG
+1058 
-1065 GLNGGG
+1065 
-1071 KILNTDGLTVQSGTF
+1071 
-1086 GGVIG
+1086 
-1091 NSNTSLI
+1091 
-1098 KTGAGTLTLTGTN
+1098 
-1111 AYTGSTTISE
+1111 
-1121 GTLKGNIASGTDLSI
+1121 
-1136 ADSAT
+1136 
-1141 YDGDNKA
+1141 
-1148 RSVGGLNG
+1148 
-1156 AGNILNTDGLTVQS
+1156 
-1170 GDFAG
+1170 
-1175 SIDNSNSGLTK
+1175 
-1186 TGAGTLTLSGTNT
+1186 GTLTLSGTNT

-1284 DADVSGSACNVGLA
+1284 DADVSGSAYNVGLS
-1298 GGTSLASG
+1298 GGTSLAAG
-1306 STLTLLEVDPDK
+1306 STLTLLEVGAGK
-1318 TLTANNL
+1318 MLTANNL
-1325 QRGNGIVQIGSTVA
+1325 RKGGGIVQIGSTVA
-1339 HDITAD
+1339 HDITTD
-1345 VNLDPT
+1345 VALDPT
-1351 TRRLN
+1351 TGRLN

-1524 SSDLRDAAGRKA
+1524 SSDLRDATGRKA

-1546 LHFGTGYVWN
+1546 LHFGTGYIWN

-1623 DGKARAKTNGFDID
+1623 DGKARARTNGFDID

-1660 PLTIDLGVQ
+1660 PLTVDLGVQ

>member
-141 GTVNGNDVSISD
+141 GTVNGNDVSIFD

-198 LNNRVTLDGA
+198 LNNSVTLDGA
-208 ASQTNVIY
+208 ASQANVIY

-235 SVTLG
+235 NVTLG

-254 DNHVTMSGGSVGE
+254 DNHVTMSGGAVGE

-315 NGSANWLLG
+315 NGSAKWLLG

-344 SGGVNGGETTSGN
+344 SGGVNGGETAIGN

-378 GSGSATGNSLA
+378 GSGSATGNSLTIR
-389 LHSGT
+389 SGT

-401 GYVDSGSGEASDNSV
+401 GYVDSGSGEAS
-416 TFNGGSVTNNIYGG
+416 
-430 MSAAGLAQNNS
+430 
-441 VTMTNGSAKWLLG
+441 
-454 GYSANGNVIGNSVTF
+454 GNSVTF

-488 QNNSVTMTNGSAKWL
+488 QSNSVIMTNGSANWL
-503 LGGYSANGNVIGNS
+503 LGGYSDSGDVSGNS

-546 SGTVQSNVNGGFV
+546 GGTVQSNVNGGFV

-579 STATVA
+579 SGAVVV
-585 GGISSSDAFT
+585 GGSSPDGDAFT

-602 SDAAVHIARNFAS
+602 SDAAVNIARNFAS
-615 VNFGYSGNA
+615 VNFGYSGTA

-658 SGPIT
+658 SGSIT

-783 TDLSIAASAIYD
+783 TDLSIAASAIYG
-795 GDNKARSVGG
+795 GDNKAHSVGG

-836 LKNGAGTLTL
+836 TKTGAGTLTL

-852 TGSTTISEG
+852 TGSTTIS
-861 TLKGNIASGTDL
+861 D
-873 SIAASAIY
+873 
-881 DGDNKAR
+881 
-888 SVGGLN
+888 
-894 GGGKILNTSGLTV
+894 
-907 QSGTFGGVIDNSN
+907 
-920 TSLIK
+920 
-925 TGAGT
+925 
-930 LTLTGNNAYTG
+930 
-941 GTTISEG
+941 G

-978 DLNGGG
+978 GLNGGG
-984 NIFNTDGL
+984 KILNTDGL
-992 TVQSGT
+992 TVQNGT
-998 FDGVIDN
+998 FGGVIDN

-1019 LTGNNAYTGSTTISE
+1019 LTGNNAYTGSTTISD

-1053 TYDGA
+1053 TYDGD

-1071 KILNTDGLTVQSGTF
+1071 KILNTDGLTVQNGTF
-1086 GGVIG
+1086 GGVID
-1091 NSNTSLI
+1091 NSNTSLT
-1098 KTGAGTLTLTGTN
+1098 KTGAGTLTLTRNN
-1111 AYTGSTTISE
+1111 AYTGGTTISE

-1136 ADSAT
+1136 VDNAT

-1444 LAWGID
+1444 LSWGID

-1623 DGKARAKTNGFDID
+1623 DGKARATTNGFDID
-1637 APNLRGNT
+1637 APNLHGNT

-1669 GYTGKHEG
+1669 GYTGKREG

>member
-21 LLVGPP
+21 LLAGPP

-34 AADVTYPGS
+34 AADITYPGS
-43 NLDKG
+43 SLDKS
-48 PLWNIDNSLFP
+48 PLWQAINDCLFP
-59 AGSLSDNVVT
+59 AGSLSDNKVT
-69 INSGNVGGDVY
+69 INSGNVSGDVY

-110 ANNGAVTD
+110 ANNGAVTG
-118 NNVSISGFGSVLG
+118 NKVSISGFGSVLG

-141 GTVNGNDVSISD
+141 GTVNGNDVSIFD

-198 LNNRVTLDGA
+198 LNNSVTLDGA
-208 ASQTNVIY
+208 ASQANVIY

-235 SVTLG
+235 NVALG

-267 HLIGGYVQNGSGA
+267 HLIGGYVQNGNGEAS
-280 ATGNSVIFNGGS
+280 GNSVIFNGGS

-315 NGSANWLLG
+315 NGSAKWLLG
-324 GYSNSGDASGNR
+324 GYSNSGDAS
-336 VEVSGGTL
+336 
-344 SGGVNGGETTSGN
+344 
-357 ATGNSVDFS
+357 
-366 NVTATYVQGGYS
+366 
-378 GSGSATGNSLA
+378 
-389 LHSGT
+389 
-394 VQNNAFG
+394 
-401 GYVDSGSGEASDNSV
+401 
-416 TFNGGSVTNNIYGG
+416 
-430 MSAAGLAQNNS
+430 
-441 VTMTNGSAKWLLG
+441 
-454 GYSANGNVIGNSVTF
+454 
-469 NGGSVTNNIYGGM
+469 
-482 SAAGLA
+482 
-488 QNNSVTMTNGSAKWL
+488 
-503 LGGYSANGNVIGNS
+503 GNS

-546 SGTVQSNVNGGFV
+546 GGTVQSNVNGGFV

-579 STATVA
+579 SGAVVV
-585 GGISSSDAFT
+585 GGSSPDGDAFT

-602 SDAAVHIARNFAS
+602 SDAAVKVARNFAS
-615 VNFGYSGNA
+615 VNFNYSGNA
-624 NIGELDSTPTG
+624 NIGGLESAPTG
-635 SALSGVTVN
+635 STLSGVTVN

-658 SGPIT
+658 SGSIT
-663 KTGAGTLILSGTN
+663 KAGAGTLILSGTN

-749 TKTGAGTLTLT
+749 TKTGAGTLTL
-760 GNNTYAGGTAIN
+760 
-772 DGTLKGNIASG
+772 
-783 TDLSIAASAIYD
+783 
-795 GDNKARSVGG
+795 
-805 LNGGG
+805 
-810 KILNT
+810 
-815 DGLTVQSGDFAG
+815 
-827 IIDNSNTSL
+827 
-836 LKNGAGTLTL
+836 
-846 TGNNAY
+846 
-852 TGSTTISEG
+852 
-861 TLKGNIASGTDL
+861 
-873 SIAASAIY
+873 
-881 DGDNKAR
+881 
-888 SVGGLN
+888 
-894 GGGKILNTSGLTV
+894 
-907 QSGTFGGVIDNSN
+907 
-920 TSLIK
+920 
-925 TGAGT
+925 
-930 LTLTGNNAYTG
+930 
-941 GTTISEG
+941 
-948 TLKGNIASG
+948 
-957 TDLSIAAS
+957 
-965 ATYDGDNKARSVG
+965 
-978 DLNGGG
+978 
-984 NIFNTDGL
+984 
-992 TVQSGT
+992 
-998 FDGVIDN
+998 
-1005 SNTSL
+1005 
-1010 TKTGAGTLT
+1010 
-1019 LTGNNAYTGSTTISE
+1019 
-1034 GTLKGNIASGTD
+1034 
-1046 LSIAASA
+1046 
-1053 TYDGA
+1053 
-1058 NKARSVG
+1058 
-1065 GLNGGG
+1065 
-1071 KILNTDGLTVQSGTF
+1071 
-1086 GGVIG
+1086 
-1091 NSNTSLI
+1091 
-1098 KTGAGTLTLTGTN
+1098 
-1111 AYTGSTTISE
+1111 
-1121 GTLKGNIASGTDLSI
+1121 
-1136 ADSAT
+1136 
-1141 YDGDNKA
+1141 
-1148 RSVGGLNG
+1148 
-1156 AGNILNTDGLTVQS
+1156 
-1170 GDFAG
+1170 
-1175 SIDNSNSGLTK
+1175 
-1186 TGAGTLTLSGTNT
+1186 SGTNT

-1221 LTLYGGTVFDRGSH
+1221 LTLYGGTGFDRGSH

>member
-48 PLWNIDNSLFP
+48 PLWNIGNSLFP
-59 AGSLSDNVVT
+59 AGSLSDNKVT
-69 INSGNVGGDVY
+69 INSGNVSGDVY

-110 ANNGAVTD
+110 ANNGAVTG
-118 NNVSISGFGSVLG
+118 NKVSISGFGSVLG

-141 GTVNGNDVSISD
+141 GTVNGNDVSIFD

-198 LNNRVTLDGA
+198 LNNSVTLDGA
-208 ASQTNVIY
+208 ASQANVIY

-240 IFGGIATADGGQAQ
+240 IFGGIATVDGGQAQ
-254 DNHVTMSGGSVGE
+254 DNHVTMSGGAVGE
-267 HLIGGYVQNGSGA
+267 HLIGGYVQNGNGA

-324 GYSNSGDASGNR
+324 GYSDSGDASGNR

-441 VTMTNGSAKWLLG
+441 VIMTNGSA
-454 GYSANGNVIGNSVTF
+454 N
-469 NGGSVTNNIYGGM
+469 
-482 SAAGLA
+482 
-488 QNNSVTMTNGSAKWL
+488 WL

-546 SGTVQSNVNGGFV
+546 GGTVQSNVNGGFV

-658 SGPIT
+658 SGSIT

-815 DGLTVQSGDFAG
+815 DGLTVQSGTFDG

-836 LKNGAGTLTL
+836 T
-846 TGNNAY
+846 
-852 TGSTTISEG
+852 
-861 TLKGNIASGTDL
+861 
-873 SIAASAIY
+873 
-881 DGDNKAR
+881 
-888 SVGGLN
+888 
-894 GGGKILNTSGLTV
+894 
-907 QSGTFGGVIDNSN
+907 
-920 TSLIK
+920 K

-978 DLNGGG
+978 
-984 NIFNTDGL
+984 
-992 TVQSGT
+992 
-998 FDGVIDN
+998 
-1005 SNTSL
+1005 
-1010 TKTGAGTLT
+1010 
-1019 LTGNNAYTGSTTISE
+1019 
-1034 GTLKGNIASGTD
+1034 
-1046 LSIAASA
+1046 
-1053 TYDGA
+1053 
-1058 NKARSVG
+1058 

-1098 KTGAGTLTLTGTN
+1098 
-1111 AYTGSTTISE
+1111 
-1121 GTLKGNIASGTDLSI
+1121 
-1136 ADSAT
+1136 
-1141 YDGDNKA
+1141 
-1148 RSVGGLNG
+1148 
-1156 AGNILNTDGLTVQS
+1156 
-1170 GDFAG
+1170 
-1175 SIDNSNSGLTK
+1175 K

-1248 ANGQSAMYKG
+1248 ANSQSAMYKG

-1284 DADVSGSACNVGLA
+1284 DADVSGSAYNVGLA

-1306 STLTLLEVDPDK
+1306 STLTLLEVDLDK

-1351 TRRLN
+1351 TGRLN

-1368 DQSKALSEGF
+1368 DQSKALPEGF

-1499 FVNIGPGRFYAEA
+1499 FVNTGPGRFYAEA

-1575 GDSVGLSTGE
+1575 GDSVGLSTDE

>member
-1 MTHRF
+1 M
-6 RFTCTRLLPACALAA
+6 
-21 LLVGPP
+21 
-27 GFAPSAN
+27 
-34 AADVTYPGS
+34 
-43 NLDKG
+43 
-48 PLWNIDNSLFP
+48 
-59 AGSLSDNVVT
+59 
-69 INSGNVGGDVY
+69 
-80 GNDVDA
+80 
-86 AFSPVSNNTVILSGG
+86 
-101 SVGGDILGG
+101 
-110 ANNGAVTD
+110 
-118 NNVSISGFGSVLG
+118 
-131 SVYGGYGAAE
+131 
-141 GTVNGNDVSISD
+141 
-153 SGSVTGNVLGGYSRS
+153 
-168 VNSHVIGNTVT
+168 
-179 ISGGTVRDIYGG
+179 
-191 QSGKGNA
+191 
-198 LNNRVTLDGA
+198 
-208 ASQTNVIY
+208 
-216 GGRVEQ
+216 
-222 GTARENAVVMKNG
+222 
-235 SVTLG
+235 
-240 IFGGIATADGGQAQ
+240 
-254 DNHVTMSGGSVGE
+254 
-267 HLIGGYVQNGSGA
+267 
-280 ATGNSVIFNGGS
+280 
-292 VTENVYGGR
+292 
-301 SVNGPAQNN
+301 
-310 SVTMT
+310 
-315 NGSANWLLG
+315 
-324 GYSNSGDASGNR
+324 
-336 VEVSGGTL
+336 
-344 SGGVNGGETTSGN
+344 
-357 ATGNSVDFS
+357 
-366 NVTATYVQGGYS
+366 
-378 GSGSATGNSLA
+378 
-389 LHSGT
+389 
-394 VQNNAFG
+394 
-401 GYVDSGSGEASDNSV
+401 DSGSGEASDNSV

-454 GYSANGNVIGNSVTF
+454 GYSANGNVIGNS
-469 NGGSVTNNIYGGM
+469 I
-482 SAAGLA
+482 
-488 QNNSVTMTNGSAKWL
+488 
-503 LGGYSANGNVIGNS
+503 
-517 VNVSGGTLTGVSGG
+517 NVSGGTLTGVSGG

-546 SGTVQSNVNGGFV
+546 GGTVQSNVNGGFV

-658 SGPIT
+658 SGSIT
-663 KTGAGTLILSGTN
+663 KAGAGTLILSGTN
-676 TYSGGTTISAGTL
+676 TYSDGTTISAGTL

-749 TKTGAGTLTLT
+749 TKTGAGTLTL
-760 GNNTYAGGTAIN
+760 
-772 DGTLKGNIASG
+772 
-783 TDLSIAASAIYD
+783 
-795 GDNKARSVGG
+795 
-805 LNGGG
+805 
-810 KILNT
+810 
-815 DGLTVQSGDFAG
+815 
-827 IIDNSNTSL
+827 
-836 LKNGAGTLTL
+836 
-846 TGNNAY
+846 
-852 TGSTTISEG
+852 
-861 TLKGNIASGTDL
+861 
-873 SIAASAIY
+873 
-881 DGDNKAR
+881 
-888 SVGGLN
+888 
-894 GGGKILNTSGLTV
+894 
-907 QSGTFGGVIDNSN
+907 
-920 TSLIK
+920 
-925 TGAGT
+925 
-930 LTLTGNNAYTG
+930 
-941 GTTISEG
+941 
-948 TLKGNIASG
+948 
-957 TDLSIAAS
+957 
-965 ATYDGDNKARSVG
+965 
-978 DLNGGG
+978 
-984 NIFNTDGL
+984 
-992 TVQSGT
+992 
-998 FDGVIDN
+998 
-1005 SNTSL
+1005 
-1010 TKTGAGTLT
+1010 
-1019 LTGNNAYTGSTTISE
+1019 
-1034 GTLKGNIASGTD
+1034 
-1046 LSIAASA
+1046 
-1053 TYDGA
+1053 
-1058 NKARSVG
+1058 
-1065 GLNGGG
+1065 
-1071 KILNTDGLTVQSGTF
+1071 
-1086 GGVIG
+1086 
-1091 NSNTSLI
+1091 
-1098 KTGAGTLTLTGTN
+1098 
-1111 AYTGSTTISE
+1111 
-1121 GTLKGNIASGTDLSI
+1121 
-1136 ADSAT
+1136 
-1141 YDGDNKA
+1141 
-1148 RSVGGLNG
+1148 
-1156 AGNILNTDGLTVQS
+1156 
-1170 GDFAG
+1170 
-1175 SIDNSNSGLTK
+1175 
-1186 TGAGTLTLSGTNT
+1186 SGTNT

-1235 NHSLDNGILSVNG
+1235 NHNLDNGILSVNG
-1248 ANGQSAMYKG
+1248 ANSQNAMYKG

-1351 TRRLN
+1351 TGRLN

-1368 DQSKALSEGF
+1368 DQSKALPEGF

-1623 DGKARAKTNGFDID
+1623 DGKARARTNGFDID

>member
-1 MTHRF
+1 
-6 RFTCTRLLPACALAA
+6 
-21 LLVGPP
+21 
-27 GFAPSAN
+27 
-34 AADVTYPGS
+34 
-43 NLDKG
+43 
-48 PLWNIDNSLFP
+48 
-59 AGSLSDNVVT
+59 
-69 INSGNVGGDVY
+69 
-80 GNDVDA
+80 
-86 AFSPVSNNTVILSGG
+86 
-101 SVGGDILGG
+101 
-110 ANNGAVTD
+110 
-118 NNVSISGFGSVLG
+118 
-131 SVYGGYGAAE
+131 
-141 GTVNGNDVSISD
+141 
-153 SGSVTGNVLGGYSRS
+153 
-168 VNSHVIGNTVT
+168 
-179 ISGGTVRDIYGG
+179 
-191 QSGKGNA
+191 
-198 LNNRVTLDGA
+198 
-208 ASQTNVIY
+208 
-216 GGRVEQ
+216 
-222 GTARENAVVMKNG
+222 
-235 SVTLG
+235 
-240 IFGGIATADGGQAQ
+240 
-254 DNHVTMSGGSVGE
+254 
-267 HLIGGYVQNGSGA
+267 
-280 ATGNSVIFNGGS
+280 
-292 VTENVYGGR
+292 
-301 SVNGPAQNN
+301 
-310 SVTMT
+310 MT

-324 GYSNSGDASGNR
+324 GYSDSGDVSGNS
-336 VEVSGGTL
+336 VNVSGGTL

-454 GYSANGNVIGNSVTF
+454 GYSANGNVIGNS
-469 NGGSVTNNIYGGM
+469 I
-482 SAAGLA
+482 
-488 QNNSVTMTNGSAKWL
+488 
-503 LGGYSANGNVIGNS
+503 
-517 VNVSGGTLTGVSGG
+517 NVSGGTLTGVSGG

-546 SGTVQSNVNGGFV
+546 GGTVQSNVNGGFV

-579 STATVA
+579 SGAVVA
-585 GGISSSDAFT
+585 GGSSPDGDAFT
-595 GNTLNKN
+595 DNTLNKN

-658 SGPIT
+658 SGSIT
-663 KTGAGTLILSGTN
+663 KAGAGTLILSGTN

-749 TKTGAGTLTLT
+749 TKTGAGTLTL
-760 GNNTYAGGTAIN
+760 
-772 DGTLKGNIASG
+772 
-783 TDLSIAASAIYD
+783 
-795 GDNKARSVGG
+795 
-805 LNGGG
+805 
-810 KILNT
+810 
-815 DGLTVQSGDFAG
+815 
-827 IIDNSNTSL
+827 
-836 LKNGAGTLTL
+836 
-846 TGNNAY
+846 
-852 TGSTTISEG
+852 
-861 TLKGNIASGTDL
+861 
-873 SIAASAIY
+873 
-881 DGDNKAR
+881 
-888 SVGGLN
+888 
-894 GGGKILNTSGLTV
+894 
-907 QSGTFGGVIDNSN
+907 
-920 TSLIK
+920 
-925 TGAGT
+925 
-930 LTLTGNNAYTG
+930 
-941 GTTISEG
+941 
-948 TLKGNIASG
+948 
-957 TDLSIAAS
+957 
-965 ATYDGDNKARSVG
+965 
-978 DLNGGG
+978 
-984 NIFNTDGL
+984 
-992 TVQSGT
+992 
-998 FDGVIDN
+998 
-1005 SNTSL
+1005 
-1010 TKTGAGTLT
+1010 
-1019 LTGNNAYTGSTTISE
+1019 
-1034 GTLKGNIASGTD
+1034 
-1046 LSIAASA
+1046 
-1053 TYDGA
+1053 
-1058 NKARSVG
+1058 
-1065 GLNGGG
+1065 
-1071 KILNTDGLTVQSGTF
+1071 
-1086 GGVIG
+1086 
-1091 NSNTSLI
+1091 
-1098 KTGAGTLTLTGTN
+1098 
-1111 AYTGSTTISE
+1111 
-1121 GTLKGNIASGTDLSI
+1121 
-1136 ADSAT
+1136 
-1141 YDGDNKA
+1141 
-1148 RSVGGLNG
+1148 
-1156 AGNILNTDGLTVQS
+1156 
-1170 GDFAG
+1170 
-1175 SIDNSNSGLTK
+1175 
-1186 TGAGTLTLSGTNT
+1186 SGTNT

-1221 LTLYGGTVFDRGSH
+1221 LTLYGGTVFNRGSH

-1284 DADVSGSACNVGLA
+1284 DADVSGSAYNVGLA

-1623 DGKARAKTNGFDID
+1623 DGKARARTNGFDID

-1645 GIGELGLSLTPSADL
+1645 GIGELGLSLTPSTDL
-1660 PLTIDLGVQ
+1660 PLTVDLGVQ

>member
-141 GTVNGNDVSISD
+141 GTVNGNDVSIFD

-198 LNNRVTLDGA
+198 LNNSVTLDGA
-208 ASQTNVIY
+208 ASQANVIY

-235 SVTLG
+235 SVALG
-240 IFGGIATADGGQAQ
+240 IFGGIATVDGGQAQ
-254 DNHVTMSGGSVGE
+254 DNHVTMSGGSVGQ
-267 HLIGGYVQNGSGA
+267 HLIGGYVQSGSGEA
-280 ATGNSVIFNGGS
+280 SGNSVIFNGGS
-292 VTENVYGGR
+292 VTGNVYGGQ
-301 SVNGPAQNN
+301 SAAGLAQNN

-389 LHSGT
+389 IRSGT
-394 VQNNAFG
+394 AQNNAFG
-401 GYVDSGSGEASDNSV
+401 GYVDSGSGEASGNSV
-416 TFNGGSVTNNIYGG
+416 TFNGGSVANNIYGG
-430 MSAAGLAQNNS
+430 MSAAGLVQSNN
-441 VTMTNGSAKWLLG
+441 VIMTNGSAKWLLG
-454 GYSANGNVIGNSVTF
+454 GYSNSGDV
-469 NGGSVTNNIYGGM
+469 S
-482 SAAGLA
+482 
-488 QNNSVTMTNGSAKWL
+488 
-503 LGGYSANGNVIGNS
+503 GNS

-546 SGTVQSNVNGGFV
+546 GGTVHGNVNGGFV
-559 ASGSGKATGN
+559 ASDNGKATGN
-569 IVNISGNADL
+569 IVNISGKADL
-579 STATVA
+579 SGAVVA
-585 GGISSSDAFT
+585 GGSSPDGDAFT
-595 GNTLNKN
+595 DNTLNKN

-615 VNFGYSGNA
+615 VNFGYSGTA

-658 SGPIT
+658 SGSIT

-676 TYSGGTTISAGTL
+676 TYSGGTTISA
-689 SIGSDTNIGSGT
+689 
-701 NTIGNKGTL
+701 
-710 LLSGNG
+710 
-716 TYTNDWTLSGAG
+716 
-728 SAIATDNNN
+728 
-737 TLSGVLSGNGGL
+737 
-749 TKTGAGTLTLT
+749 
-760 GNNTYAGGTAIN
+760 
-772 DGTLKGNIASG
+772 
-783 TDLSIAASAIYD
+783 
-795 GDNKARSVGG
+795 
-805 LNGGG
+805 
-810 KILNT
+810 
-815 DGLTVQSGDFAG
+815 
-827 IIDNSNTSL
+827 
-836 LKNGAGTLTL
+836 
-846 TGNNAY
+846 
-852 TGSTTISEG
+852 
-861 TLKGNIASGTDL
+861 
-873 SIAASAIY
+873 
-881 DGDNKAR
+881 
-888 SVGGLN
+888 
-894 GGGKILNTSGLTV
+894 
-907 QSGTFGGVIDNSN
+907 
-920 TSLIK
+920 
-925 TGAGT
+925 
-930 LTLTGNNAYTG
+930 
-941 GTTISEG
+941 G

-998 FDGVIDN
+998 FGGVIDN
-1005 SNTSL
+1005 SNTS
-1010 TKTGAGTLT
+1010 
-1019 LTGNNAYTGSTTISE
+1019 
-1034 GTLKGNIASGTD
+1034 
-1046 LSIAASA
+1046 
-1053 TYDGA
+1053 
-1058 NKARSVG
+1058 
-1065 GLNGGG
+1065 
-1071 KILNTDGLTVQSGTF
+1071 
-1086 GGVIG
+1086 
-1091 NSNTSLI
+1091 
-1098 KTGAGTLTLTGTN
+1098 
-1111 AYTGSTTISE
+1111 
-1121 GTLKGNIASGTDLSI
+1121 
-1136 ADSAT
+1136 
-1141 YDGDNKA
+1141 
-1148 RSVGGLNG
+1148 
-1156 AGNILNTDGLTVQS
+1156 
-1170 GDFAG
+1170 
-1175 SIDNSNSGLTK
+1175 LTK

-1499 FVNIGPGRFYAEA
+1499 FVNTGPGRFYAEA

-1623 DGKARAKTNGFDID
+1623 DGKARARTNGFDID

-1645 GIGELGLSLTPSADL
+1645 GIGELGLSLTPSTDL
-1660 PLTIDLGVQ
+1660 PLTVDLGVQ

>member
-141 GTVNGNDVSISD
+141 GTVNGNDVSIFD

-324 GYSNSGDASGNR
+324 GYSDSGDVSGNS
-336 VEVSGGTL
+336 VNVSGGTL

-366 NVTATYVQGGYS
+366 NVTATYIQGGYS

-454 GYSANGNVIGNSVTF
+454 GYSANGNVIGNSV
-469 NGGSVTNNIYGGM
+469 NI
-482 SAAGLA
+482 
-488 QNNSVTMTNGSAKWL
+488 
-503 LGGYSANGNVIGNS
+503 
-517 VNVSGGTLTGVSGG
+517 SGGTLTGVSGG

-546 SGTVQSNVNGGFV
+546 GGTVQSNVNGGFV

-658 SGPIT
+658 SGSIT

-689 SIGSDTNIGSGT
+689 
-701 NTIGNKGTL
+701 
-710 LLSGNG
+710 
-716 TYTNDWTLSGAG
+716 
-728 SAIATDNNN
+728 
-737 TLSGVLSGNGGL
+737 
-749 TKTGAGTLTLT
+749 
-760 GNNTYAGGTAIN
+760 
-772 DGTLKGNIASG
+772 KGNIASG
-783 TDLSIAASAIYD
+783 TDLSIADSAIYD

-815 DGLTVQSGDFAG
+815 NGLTVQSGDFAG

-836 LKNGAGTLTL
+836 L
-846 TGNNAY
+846 
-852 TGSTTISEG
+852 
-861 TLKGNIASGTDL
+861 
-873 SIAASAIY
+873 
-881 DGDNKAR
+881 
-888 SVGGLN
+888 
-894 GGGKILNTSGLTV
+894 
-907 QSGTFGGVIDNSN
+907 
-920 TSLIK
+920 
-925 TGAGT
+925 
-930 LTLTGNNAYTG
+930 
-941 GTTISEG
+941 
-948 TLKGNIASG
+948 
-957 TDLSIAAS
+957 
-965 ATYDGDNKARSVG
+965 
-978 DLNGGG
+978 
-984 NIFNTDGL
+984 
-992 TVQSGT
+992 
-998 FDGVIDN
+998 
-1005 SNTSL
+1005 
-1010 TKTGAGTLT
+1010 
-1019 LTGNNAYTGSTTISE
+1019 
-1034 GTLKGNIASGTD
+1034 
-1046 LSIAASA
+1046 
-1053 TYDGA
+1053 
-1058 NKARSVG
+1058 
-1065 GLNGGG
+1065 
-1071 KILNTDGLTVQSGTF
+1071 
-1086 GGVIG
+1086 
-1091 NSNTSLI
+1091 
-1098 KTGAGTLTLTGTN
+1098 
-1111 AYTGSTTISE
+1111 
-1121 GTLKGNIASGTDLSI
+1121 
-1136 ADSAT
+1136 
-1141 YDGDNKA
+1141 
-1148 RSVGGLNG
+1148 
-1156 AGNILNTDGLTVQS
+1156 
-1170 GDFAG
+1170 
-1175 SIDNSNSGLTK
+1175 K

-1248 ANGQSAMYKG
+1248 ANGQSSMYKG

-1444 LAWGID
+1444 LSWGID

-1623 DGKARAKTNGFDID
+1623 DGKARATTNGFDID
-1637 APNLRGNT
+1637 APNLHGNT
-1645 GIGELGLSLTPSADL
+1645 GIGELGISLTPSADL
-1660 PLTIDLGVQ
+1660 PLTVDLGVQ
-1669 GYTGKHEG
+1669 GYTGKREG

>member
-48 PLWNIDNSLFP
+48 PLWNIGNSLFP
-59 AGSLSDNVVT
+59 AGSLSDNKVT
-69 INSGNVGGDVY
+69 INSGNVSGDVY

-110 ANNGAVTD
+110 ANNGAVTG
-118 NNVSISGFGSVLG
+118 NKVSISGFGSVLG

-254 DNHVTMSGGSVGE
+254 DNHVTMSGGAVGE

-324 GYSNSGDASGNR
+324 GYSDSGDVSGNS
-336 VEVSGGTL
+336 VNVSGGTL

-441 VTMTNGSAKWLLG
+441 VTMTNGSANWLLG
-454 GYSANGNVIGNSVTF
+454 GYSDSGDVS
-469 NGGSVTNNIYGGM
+469 
-482 SAAGLA
+482 
-488 QNNSVTMTNGSAKWL
+488 
-503 LGGYSANGNVIGNS
+503 GNS

-546 SGTVQSNVNGGFV
+546 GGTVQSNVNGGFV

-579 STATVA
+579 SGAVVA
-585 GGISSSDAFT
+585 GGSSPDGDAFT

-602 SDAAVHIARNFAS
+602 SDAAVNIARNFAS
-615 VNFGYSGNA
+615 VIFGYSGNA

-658 SGPIT
+658 SGSIT

-749 TKTGAGTLTLT
+749 TKTGAGTLTL
-760 GNNTYAGGTAIN
+760 
-772 DGTLKGNIASG
+772 
-783 TDLSIAASAIYD
+783 
-795 GDNKARSVGG
+795 
-805 LNGGG
+805 
-810 KILNT
+810 
-815 DGLTVQSGDFAG
+815 
-827 IIDNSNTSL
+827 
-836 LKNGAGTLTL
+836 
-846 TGNNAY
+846 
-852 TGSTTISEG
+852 
-861 TLKGNIASGTDL
+861 
-873 SIAASAIY
+873 
-881 DGDNKAR
+881 
-888 SVGGLN
+888 
-894 GGGKILNTSGLTV
+894 
-907 QSGTFGGVIDNSN
+907 
-920 TSLIK
+920 
-925 TGAGT
+925 
-930 LTLTGNNAYTG
+930 
-941 GTTISEG
+941 
-948 TLKGNIASG
+948 
-957 TDLSIAAS
+957 
-965 ATYDGDNKARSVG
+965 
-978 DLNGGG
+978 
-984 NIFNTDGL
+984 
-992 TVQSGT
+992 
-998 FDGVIDN
+998 
-1005 SNTSL
+1005 
-1010 TKTGAGTLT
+1010 
-1019 LTGNNAYTGSTTISE
+1019 
-1034 GTLKGNIASGTD
+1034 
-1046 LSIAASA
+1046 
-1053 TYDGA
+1053 
-1058 NKARSVG
+1058 
-1065 GLNGGG
+1065 
-1071 KILNTDGLTVQSGTF
+1071 
-1086 GGVIG
+1086 
-1091 NSNTSLI
+1091 
-1098 KTGAGTLTLTGTN
+1098 
-1111 AYTGSTTISE
+1111 
-1121 GTLKGNIASGTDLSI
+1121 
-1136 ADSAT
+1136 
-1141 YDGDNKA
+1141 
-1148 RSVGGLNG
+1148 
-1156 AGNILNTDGLTVQS
+1156 
-1170 GDFAG
+1170 
-1175 SIDNSNSGLTK
+1175 
-1186 TGAGTLTLSGTNT
+1186 SGTNT

-1205 VRSGTLALGSD
+1205 VRSGTLALGSE

-1248 ANGQSAMYKG
+1248 VNGQSAMYKG

-1284 DADVSGSACNVGLA
+1284 DTDVSGSACNVGLA

-1339 HDITAD
+1339 HDINAD

-1356 AVTAQVSPGRAT
+1356 ALTAQVSPGRAT

-1499 FVNIGPGRFYAEA
+1499 FVNTGPGRFYAEA

-1556 INDAATLDLYGK
+1556 INGAATLDLYGK

-1660 PLTIDLGVQ
+1660 PLTVDLGVQ
-1669 GYTGKHEG
+1669 GYTGKREG